1 MKSYKKG
8 LLALLTLFLSVSIST
23 VGFSSFVINNQLN
36 TTNAIQINKTNDDEK
51 VKISFKYQVC
61 TGHKETEG
69 NEEETG
75 YRDVNIGKGNSIDN
89 KRKYNEFFNK
99 VNDWCET
106 GFSSDSVEENSTPY
120 KRKGKGDYRGYNV
133 YIKVSKKIEP
143 YKKGLGVITYY
154 RGEYTI
160 TVKKVTNVQLIYD
173 FPSKST
179 SITIDKGSSIPTSFI
194 KNSFYKDSNSKDY
207 EFVGFKEVRSD
218 GKPSD
223 SFISLDKTFK
233 ENTTLYA
240 IFNKKPL
247 DGDTNYNK
255 NNLSDTI
262 NNTSS
267 GTVDFNAGVAVGKLN
282 LSNDFTWLDSEKKV
296 FLGGP
301 TTNTTTIKEGVKAR
315 FIFND
320 GSESKKN
327 EFKSEYVHVE
337 PDEENRQYTVVLQ
350 NDLII
355 NGQLQVEGNY
365 GVNTSGATQGV
376 ITKEYICLDLNGHN
390 ITINNGGKLFSNGLI
405 IDSVGTGQI
414 NVEGGGYLRTLAVIH
429 DYRGGTMTQS
439 YVNKDVFPFQVYQLP
454 YLRCKARVKYN
465 QTNGWGSLNG
475 YVNAQAFTDV
485 GTGDLTIKGQ
495 QEFELNFI
503 GSSNSNYFIKL
514 DNPSTDNEDSYV
526 DVIGYKENSID
537 KTSANNK
544 PFSISQRIKIIINK
558 CSVSIGEFKFDIKA
572 LGIPVNVDTSKYSLP
587 ISSFFDLEVKKSF
600 LTLDKRIKFLPGS
613 SLIVDKNSTTLLS
626 YDKKAKRAGQIS
638 VLDKSY
644 YYYDKNYKYVTTDL
658 IKLADMSGKDKNGN
672 ATEANISGDGYGQQ
686 VFKAQS
692 FQKYKS
698 NPNVQIKGTLLFK
711 TGNDSGMDYQLSG
724 TINLNKIGYT
734 SDGTLSSSTI
744 VNSDNPFSE
753 LNKQSVKVITYG
765 YDYMIGNCSKNSHV
779 KGFSRPLVS
788 NEKAYYN
795 DETNSYVGTYEDDG
809 IFRTNNKTYYFN
821 NDGKYSINDTTLPTL
836 KECDYDSNSKIITD
850 NNQQY
855 IYIASMYCKLT
866 STDNKTGTIDHTRL
880 SENATVD
887 SKVKYDKILGKWV
900 KG

>member
-23 VGFSSFVINNQLN
+23 VGFSSFVINNKLN
-36 TTNAIQINKTNDDEK
+36 TTSTIQINKTNKDEK
-51 VKISFKYQVC
+51 VKINFKYQVC
-61 TGHKETEG
+61 TGYKEEIEVKQKTEIKD
-69 NEEETG
+69 ETN
-75 YRDVNIGKGNSIDN
+75 YNDFFTYVNSICNNDLS
-89 KRKYNEFFNK
+89 KTVKEKTYHFKGKNEFSGWEINIYVTK
-99 VNDWCET
+99 E
-106 GFSSDSVEENSTPY
+106 
-120 KRKGKGDYRGYNV
+120 
-133 YIKVSKKIEP
+133 IKSYWLFGTK
-143 YKKGLGVITYY
+143 YS
-154 RGEYTI
+154 GEYNITKSKITI
-160 TVKKVTNVQLIYD
+160 NKTLVTPD
-173 FPSKST
+173 PST

-194 KNSFYKDSNSKDY
+194 KNSFYKDKNSKDY

-223 SFISLDKTFK
+223 SFTSLDKTFT

-240 IFNKKPL
+240 VFNSKTL
-247 DGDTNYNK
+247 NGDTKY
-255 NNLSDTI
+255 NLSDTI

-267 GTVDFNAGVAVGKLN
+267 GTVDFNAGVAAGNLN
-282 LSNDFTWLDSEKKV
+282 LSNDYTWLDSEKKV
-296 FLGGP
+296 FLGGA
-301 TTNTTTIKEGVKAR
+301 NTMTTIKKGVNAR
-315 FIFND
+315 FLFND

-355 NGQLQVEGNY
+355 NGQMQVEGNY

-376 ITKEYICLDLNGHN
+376 ITKEYMCLDLNGHN
-390 ITINNGGKLFSNGLI
+390 ITINNGGKLISNGLI

-414 NVEGGGYLRTLAVIH
+414 IVEGGGYLRTLAVIH

-475 YVNAQAFTDV
+475 YVNAQALNDV
-485 GTGDLTIKGQ
+485 VVAGQTIIKGQ

-503 GSSNSNYFIKL
+503 GSSNNFIKL
-514 DNPSTDNEDSYV
+514 DKPSTYNEDSYV

-537 KTSANNK
+537 EASANNK
-544 PFSISQRIKIIINK
+544 PYSISQRIKIIINN
-558 CSVSIGEFKFDIKA
+558 CVVSIGEFKFNIKV
-572 LGIPVNVDTSKYSLP
+572 GPISVSVDTSKYSLP
-587 ISSFFDLEVKKSF
+587 ISSFFDLEVKNSF

-626 YDKKAKRAGQIS
+626 YNKKAKRAGQIS

-644 YYYDKNYKYVTTDL
+644 CYYDKNYKYVTTDL
-658 IKLADMSGKDKNGN
+658 IKLADMSGKDQNGN
-672 ATEANISGDGYGQQ
+672 ATEANISGDDYGQR

-734 SDGTLSSSTI
+734 SDGTLSSSTSSTI
-744 VNSDNPFSE
+744 VNSNNPFSE

-765 YDYMIGNCSKNSHV
+765 YDYMIGNCSNNSHV

-788 NEKAYYN
+788 NETAYYN
-795 DETNSYVGTYEDDG
+795 DGINSYVGTYENDG
-809 IFRTNNKTYYFN
+809 IFRANSKTYYFN

-836 KECDYDSNSKIITD
+836 NECDYDSNSKIITD
-850 NNQQY
+850 NNQKY

-866 STDNKTGTIDHTRL
+866 STDNKTGTVDHTRL
-880 SENATVD
+880 SGNATID
-887 SKVKYDKILGKWV
+887 SKVKYDNTLGKWV
-900 KG
+900 RG

>member
-36 TTNAIQINKTNDDEK
+36 TTSTIQINKTNTDNK
-51 VKISFKYQVC
+51 VTISFKYQVC
-61 TGHKETEG
+61 TGYKETEG
-69 NEEETG
+69 NEEGTG
-75 YRDVNIGKGNSIDN
+75 HDNVNIGNTFNTDKT
-89 KRKYNEFFNK
+89 KYDEFFKLVNK
-99 VNDWCET
+99 WCET
-106 GFSSDSVEENSTPY
+106 EFSGDIEANTY
-120 KRKGKGDYRGYNV
+120 KSKGKGDYSGYNV
-133 YIKVSKKIEP
+133 YIKVSRKIEAH
-143 YKKGLGVITYY
+143 KGVFDTYY

-160 TVKKVTNVQLIYD
+160 TVKKVNVQLAYD

-194 KNSFYKDSNSKDY
+194 KNSFYKDPNSKDY
-207 EFVGFKEVRSD
+207 EFVGFKEVGSD

-223 SFISLDKTFK
+223 SFISLDKTFITD
-233 ENTTLYA
+233 TTLYA
-240 IFNKKPL
+240 IFNSKTL
-247 DGDTNYNK
+247 DGDTKY
-255 NNLSDTI
+255 NLSDTI

-267 GTVDFNAGVAVGKLN
+267 GTVDFNAGVAVGNLN

-296 FLGGP
+296 FLGGA
-301 TTNTTTIKEGVKAR
+301 NTKTTIKKGVNAR

-327 EFKSEYVHVE
+327 EFGSGSVFVE
-337 PDEENRQYTVVLQ
+337 PVEENRQYTVVLQ

-355 NGQLQVEGNY
+355 NGQMQVEGNY
-365 GVNTSGATQGV
+365 GVNTSGDTQGV
-376 ITKEYICLDLNGHN
+376 ITKEYMCLDLNGHN
-390 ITINNGGKLFSNGLI
+390 ITINNGGKLISNGLI

-454 YLRCKARVKYN
+454 YLRCKARIKYD

-475 YVNAQAFTDV
+475 YVNAQAFTDFL
-485 GTGDLTIKGQ
+485 GFKGQ

-503 GSSNSNYFIKL
+503 GSYDSNYFIKL
-514 DNPSTDNEDSYV
+514 NKPSTYNKDSYV

-537 KTSANNK
+537 ETSANNK
-544 PFSISQRIKIIINK
+544 LYSISQRIKIIINN
-558 CSVSIGEFKFDIKA
+558 CVVSIGEFKFNIKVGA
-572 LGIPVNVDTSKYSLP
+572 ISVSVDTSKYSLP
-587 ISSFFDLEVKKSF
+587 ISSFFDLEVKNSF

-626 YDKKAKRAGQIS
+626 YDKSAKSAGQIS

-672 ATEANISGDGYGQQ
+672 ATEANISGDGYGQR

-698 NPNVQIKGTLLFK
+698 NPNVQIRGTLLFK

-724 TINLNKIGYT
+724 TINLSKIGYT

-765 YDYMIGNCSKNSHV
+765 YDYMIGNCSNNSHV

-788 NEKAYYN
+788 NETAYYN
-795 DETNSYVGTYEDDG
+795 DGTNSYVGTYEDDG
-809 IFRTNNKTYYFN
+809 IFRANSKTYYFN
-821 NDGKYSINDTTLPTL
+821 NDGKYSTNDTTLPTL
-836 KECDYDSNSKIITD
+836 KECNYDSNSKIITD
-850 NNQQY
+850 NNQKY

-866 STDNKTGTIDHTRL
+866 STDNKTGAVDHTRL
-880 SENATVD
+880 SGNATVE
-887 SKVKYDKILGKWV
+887 SKVKYDNNLGKWV

>member
-36 TTNAIQINKTNDDEK
+36 TTSTIQINKTNKDEK
-51 VKISFKYQVC
+51 VTISFKYQVC
-61 TGHKETEG
+61 TGYKETEG
-69 NEEETG
+69 NEEGTG
-75 YRDVNIGKGNSIDN
+75 HDNVNIGNTFNTDKT
-89 KRKYNEFFNK
+89 KYDEFFKLVNK
-99 VNDWCET
+99 WCET
-106 GFSSDSVEENSTPY
+106 EFSGDIEANTY
-120 KRKGKGDYRGYNV
+120 KSKGKGDYSGYNV
-133 YIKVSKKIEP
+133 YIKVSRKIEA
-143 YKKGLGVITYY
+143 YKGLIKTYY

-160 TVKKVTNVQLIYD
+160 TVKKVNVQLAYD
-173 FPSKST
+173 FPSTST

-223 SFISLDKTFK
+223 SFISLDKTFITD
-233 ENTTLYA
+233 TTLYA
-240 IFNKKPL
+240 IFNSKTL
-247 DGDTNYNK
+247 DGDTKY
-255 NNLSDTI
+255 NLSDTI

-267 GTVDFNAGVAVGKLN
+267 GTVDFNAGVAVGNLN

-296 FLGGP
+296 FLGGA
-301 TTNTTTIKEGVKAR
+301 NTKTTINKGVNAR
-315 FIFND
+315 FLFND

-327 EFKSEYVHVE
+327 EFGSDSVYVE
-337 PDEENRQYTVVLQ
+337 PVEKNRQYTVVLQ

-355 NGQLQVEGNY
+355 NGQMQVEGNY

-376 ITKEYICLDLNGHN
+376 ITKEYMCLDLNGHN
-390 ITINNGGKLFSNGLI
+390 ITINNGGKLISNGLI

-454 YLRCKARVKYN
+454 YLRCKTRVKYD

-475 YVNAQAFTDV
+475 YVNAQAFRDV
-485 GTGDLTIKGQ
+485 GTVKGQ

-514 DNPSTDNEDSYV
+514 DKPNTNSEDSYV
-526 DVIGYKENSID
+526 DFIGYKENSID
-537 KTSANNK
+537 KTSADK
-544 PFSISQRIKIIINK
+544 FSISQRIKIIINN
-558 CSVSIGEFKFDIKA
+558 CNVSIGEFKFDIKVS
-572 LGIPVNVDTSKYSLP
+572 IISVSVDTSKYSFP
-587 ISSFFDLEVKKSF
+587 ISPFFDLEVKNSF

-626 YDKKAKRAGQIS
+626 YDKSAKRAGQIS

-724 TINLNKIGYT
+724 TINLSKIGYT

-765 YDYMIGNCSKNSHV
+765 YDYMIGNCSNNSHV

-795 DETNSYVGTYEDDG
+795 DGANSYVGTYEDDG
-809 IFRTNNKTYYFN
+809 IFRAMVKH
-821 NDGKYSINDTTLPTL
+821 
-836 KECDYDSNSKIITD
+836 IILITMV
-850 NNQQY
+850 N
-855 IYIASMYCKLT
+855 I
-866 STDNKTGTIDHTRL
+866 R
-880 SENATVD
+880 
-887 SKVKYDKILGKWV
+887 
-900 KG
+900 

>member
-36 TTNAIQINKTNDDEK
+36 TTSTIQINKTNKDEK

-61 TGHKETEG
+61 TGYKEGIDKEEVVVKQKTKIE
-69 NEEETG
+69 NETN
-75 YRDVNIGKGNSIDN
+75 YNDFFTYVNSICINDFS
-89 KRKYNEFFNK
+89 KTVEERTYHFKGINEFSGWEINIY
-99 VNDWCET
+99 VT
-106 GFSSDSVEENSTPY
+106 
-120 KRKGKGDYRGYNV
+120 
-133 YIKVSKKIEP
+133 KKI
-143 YKKGLGVITYY
+143 YSHWLFGTKYS
-154 RGEYTI
+154 GEYNITKSKITI
-160 TVKKVTNVQLIYD
+160 NKTFVTPD
-173 FPSKST
+173 TST

-194 KNSFYKDSNSKDY
+194 KNSFYKDSNSKNY
-207 EFVGFKEVRSD
+207 EFVGFKEVGSD

-223 SFISLDKTFK
+223 SFISLDKTFITD
-233 ENTTLYA
+233 TTLYA
-240 IFNKKPL
+240 IFNSKTL
-247 DGDTNYNK
+247 DGDTKY
-255 NNLSDTI
+255 NLSDTI

-267 GTVDFNAGVAVGKLN
+267 GTVDFNAGVAVGNLN

-296 FLGGP
+296 FLGGA
-301 TTNTTTIKEGVKAR
+301 NTKTTIKKGVNAR

-327 EFKSEYVHVE
+327 EFGSGSVFVE
-337 PDEENRQYTVVLQ
+337 PVEENRQYTVVLQ

-355 NGQLQVEGNY
+355 NGQMQVEGNY

-376 ITKEYICLDLNGHN
+376 ITKEYMCLDLNGHN
-390 ITINNGGKLFSNGLI
+390 ITINNGGKLISNGLI
-405 IDSVGTGQI
+405 IDSIGTGQI

-429 DYRGGTMTQS
+429 DYRGGNMTQS
-439 YVNKDVFPFQVYQLP
+439 YVNNDVFPFQVYQLP
-454 YLRCKARVKYN
+454 YLRCKARIKYD

-475 YVNAQAFTDV
+475 YVNAQAFTDK
-485 GTGDLTIKGQ
+485 GPIKGQ

-514 DNPSTDNEDSYV
+514 DKPSTYNEDSYV
-526 DVIGYKENSID
+526 DVIGYKENTID
-537 KTSANNK
+537 ETSANK
-544 PFSISQRIKIIINK
+544 RYSISQRIKIIINN
-558 CSVSIGEFKFDIKA
+558 CNVSIGEFKFDIKVS
-572 LGIPVNVDTSKYSLP
+572 IISVSVDTSKYSFP
-587 ISSFFDLEVKKSF
+587 ISPFFDLEVKNSF

-613 SLIVDKNSTTLLS
+613 SLIADKNSTTLLS
-626 YDKKAKRAGQIS
+626 YDKSAKRAGQIS

-672 ATEANISGDGYGQQ
+672 AKEANISGDGYGQQ

-724 TINLNKIGYT
+724 TINLSKIGYT

-765 YDYMIGNCSKNSHV
+765 YDYMIGNCSNNSHV

-788 NEKAYYN
+788 NETAYYN
-795 DETNSYVGTYEDDG
+795 DEANSYVGTYEDDG
-809 IFRTNNKTYYFN
+809 IFRANSKTYYFN
-821 NDGKYSINDTTLPTL
+821 NDGKYTINDTTLPTL
-836 KECDYDSNSKIITD
+836 KECD
-850 NNQQY
+850 
-855 IYIASMYCKLT
+855 
-866 STDNKTGTIDHTRL
+866 
-880 SENATVD
+880 
-887 SKVKYDKILGKWV
+887 
-900 KG
+900 

>member
-36 TTNAIQINKTNDDEK
+36 TTSTIQINKTNKDEK

-61 TGHKETEG
+61 TGYKEGIDKEEVVVKQKTKIE
-69 NEEETG
+69 NETN
-75 YRDVNIGKGNSIDN
+75 YNDFFTYVNSICINDFS
-89 KRKYNEFFNK
+89 KTKTVKEGTYHFKGINEFSGWEINIY
-99 VNDWCET
+99 VT
-106 GFSSDSVEENSTPY
+106 
-120 KRKGKGDYRGYNV
+120 
-133 YIKVSKKIEP
+133 KKI
-143 YKKGLGVITYY
+143 YSYWLFGTIYS
-154 RGEYTI
+154 GEYNITKSKITI
-160 TVKKVTNVQLIYD
+160 NKTFVTPD
-173 FPSKST
+173 TSA

-207 EFVGFKEVRSD
+207 EFVGFKEVGSD

-223 SFISLDKTFK
+223 SFISLDKTFITD
-233 ENTTLYA
+233 TTLYA
-240 IFNKKPL
+240 IFNSKTL
-247 DGDTNYNK
+247 DGDTKY
-255 NNLSDTI
+255 NLSDTI

-296 FLGGP
+296 FLGGA
-301 TTNTTTIKEGVKAR
+301 NTKTTIKKGVNAR

-327 EFKSEYVHVE
+327 EFGSGSVFVE
-337 PDEENRQYTVVLQ
+337 PVEENRQYTVVLQ

-355 NGQLQVEGNY
+355 NGQMQVEGNY

-376 ITKEYICLDLNGHN
+376 ITKEYMCLDLNGHN
-390 ITINNGGKLFSNGLI
+390 ITINNGGKLISNGLI
-405 IDSVGTGQI
+405 INSVGTGQI

-454 YLRCKARVKYN
+454 YLRCKARIKYD

-475 YVNAQAFTDV
+475 YVNAQAFTDK
-485 GTGDLTIKGQ
+485 GPIKGQ

-503 GSSNSNYFIKL
+503 GSGSSNSNYFIKL
-514 DNPSTDNEDSYV
+514 DKPNTNSEDSYV
-526 DVIGYKENSID
+526 DFIGYKENSID
-537 KTSANNK
+537 KTSADK
-544 PFSISQRIKIIINK
+544 FYSISQRIKIIINN
-558 CSVSIGEFKFDIKA
+558 CNVSIGEFKFDIKVS
-572 LGIPVNVDTSKYSLP
+572 IISVSVDTSKYSFP
-587 ISSFFDLEVKKSF
+587 ISPFFDLEVKNSF

-626 YDKKAKRAGQIS
+626 YDKSAKRAGQIS

-672 ATEANISGDGYGQQ
+672 ATEANISGDDYGQR

-711 TGNDSGMDYQLSG
+711 TGNNSGMDYQLSG
-724 TINLNKIGYT
+724 AINLSKIGYT

-765 YDYMIGNCSKNSHV
+765 YDYMIGNCSNNSHV

-788 NEKAYYN
+788 NETAYYN
-795 DETNSYVGTYEDDG
+795 DGVNSYVGTYEDDG
-809 IFRTNNKTYYFN
+809 IFRANSKTYYFN
-821 NDGKYSINDTTLPTL
+821 NDGKYKINDTTLPTL
-836 KECDYDSNSKIITD
+836 KECNYDSNSKIITD
-850 NNQQY
+850 NSQQY

-866 STDNKTGTIDHTRL
+866 STDNKTGTVDNTKL

-887 SKVKYDKILGKWV
+887 CKVKYDNTLGKWV

>member
-36 TTNAIQINKTNDDEK
+36 TTSTIQINKTNKDEK

-61 TGHKETEG
+61 TGYKETEG

-75 YRDVNIGKGNSIDN
+75 YRDVNIGNTYNIN
-89 KRKYNEFFNK
+89 KTKYDEFFKLVNK
-99 VNDWCET
+99 WCET
-106 GFSSDSVEENSTPY
+106 EFSGDIEANTY
-120 KRKGKGDYRGYNV
+120 KSKGKGDYSGYNV
-133 YIKVSKKIEP
+133 YIKVSRKIEAH
-143 YKKGLGVITYY
+143 KGVFNTYY

-160 TVKKVTNVQLIYD
+160 TVKKVNVQLAYD
-173 FPSKST
+173 FPSAST
-179 SITIDKGSSIPTSFI
+179 SITIDKGSFIPTSFI
-194 KNSFYKDSNSKDY
+194 KNSFYKDSNSKNY
-207 EFVGFKEVRSD
+207 EFVGFKEVGSD

-223 SFISLDKTFK
+223 FFISLDKTFK
-233 ENTTLYA
+233 TDTTLYA
-240 IFNKKPL
+240 IFNSKTL
-247 DGDTNYNK
+247 DGDTKY
-255 NNLSDTI
+255 NLSDTI

-296 FLGGP
+296 FLGGA
-301 TTNTTTIKEGVKAR
+301 NTKTTIKKGVNAR

-327 EFKSEYVHVE
+327 EFGSDKVFVE
-337 PDEENRQYTVVLQ
+337 PVDENRQYTIVLQ

-355 NGQLQVEGNY
+355 NGQMQVEGNY

-376 ITKEYICLDLNGHN
+376 ITKEYMCLDLNGHN
-390 ITINNGGKLFSNGLI
+390 ITINNGGKLISNGLI

-454 YLRCKARVKYN
+454 YLRCKARIKYD

-475 YVNAQAFTDV
+475 YVNAQAFTDK
-485 GTGDLTIKGQ
+485 GPIKGQ

-503 GSSNSNYFIKL
+503 GSYNSNYFIKL
-514 DNPSTDNEDSYV
+514 YKPNTNSEDSYV
-526 DVIGYKENSID
+526 DFIGYKENSID
-537 KTSANNK
+537 KTSADK
-544 PFSISQRIKIIINK
+544 FYSISQRIKIIINN
-558 CSVSIGEFKFDIKA
+558 CNVSIGEFKFDIK
-572 LGIPVNVDTSKYSLP
+572 VNIISVSVDTSKYSFP
-587 ISSFFDLEVKKSF
+587 ISPFFDLEVKNSF
-600 LTLDKRIKFLPGS
+600 LTLDRRIKFLPGS

-626 YDKKAKRAGQIS
+626 YDKSAKIAGQIS

-672 ATEANISGDGYGQQ
+672 ATEANISGDGYGQR

-711 TGNDSGMDYQLSG
+711 TGNNSGMDYQLSG
-724 TINLNKIGYT
+724 TINLSKIGYT

-765 YDYMIGNCSKNSHV
+765 YDYMIGHCSNNSHV

-788 NEKAYYN
+788 NETAYYN
-795 DETNSYVGTYEDDG
+795 NGTNSYVGTYEDDG
-809 IFRTNNKTYYFN
+809 IFRANSKTYYFN
-821 NDGKYSINDTTLPTL
+821 NDGKYKINDTTLPTL
-836 KECDYDSNSKIITD
+836 KECNYDSNSKIITD
-850 NNQQY
+850 NSQQY

-887 SKVKYDKILGKWV
+887 SKVKYDNTLGKWV

>member
-23 VGFSSFVINNQLN
+23 LGFSSFVINNQLN
-36 TTNAIQINKTNDDEK
+36 TTSTIQINKTNKDEK
-51 VKISFKYQVC
+51 VTISFKYQVC
-61 TGHKETEG
+61 TGYKETEG
-69 NEEETG
+69 NEEGTG
-75 YRDVNIGKGNSIDN
+75 YDNVNIGNTFNTN
-89 KRKYNEFFNK
+89 KTKYDEFFK
-99 VNDWCET
+99 LVNDWCET
-106 GFSSDSVEENSTPY
+106 EFSGDIEAKTY
-120 KRKGKGDYRGYNV
+120 KSKGKGQYSGYNV
-133 YIKVSKKIEP
+133 YIKVSRKIEAH
-143 YKKGLGVITYY
+143 KGVFDTYY

-160 TVKKVTNVQLIYD
+160 TVKKVNVQLAYD
-173 FPSKST
+173 FPSTST

-194 KNSFYKDSNSKDY
+194 KNSFYKDSNSKNY
-207 EFVGFKEVRSD
+207 EFVGFKEVGSD
-218 GKPSD
+218 GNPSD
-223 SFISLDKTFK
+223 SFISLDKTFTTD
-233 ENTTLYA
+233 TTLYA
-240 IFNKKPL
+240 IFNSKTL
-247 DGDTNYNK
+247 NGDTKY
-255 NNLSDTI
+255 NLSDTI

-267 GTVDFNAGVAVGKLN
+267 GTIDFNAGVAVGKLN
-282 LSNDFTWLDSEKKV
+282 LSNDYTWLDSEKKV
-296 FLGGP
+296 FLGGAN
-301 TTNTTTIKEGVKAR
+301 TKTTTINKGVKAR
-315 FIFND
+315 FLFND

-327 EFKSEYVHVE
+327 KFKSEYVHVE
-337 PDEENRQYTVVLQ
+337 PVEENRQYTVVLQ

-355 NGQLQVEGNY
+355 DGQMQVEGNY

-376 ITKEYICLDLNGHN
+376 IAKEYMCLDLNGHN
-390 ITINNGGKLFSNGLI
+390 ITINNGGKLISNGLI

-439 YVNKDVFPFQVYQLP
+439 YVNNDVFPFQVYQLP
-454 YLRCKARVKYN
+454 YLRCKARVKYD

-475 YVNAQAFTDV
+475 YVNAQAFNDK
-485 GTGDLTIKGQ
+485 GLIKGQ

-514 DNPSTDNEDSYV
+514 DKPNTYNEDSYV

-537 KTSANNK
+537 ETSDNK
-544 PFSISQRIKIIINK
+544 LYSISQRIKIIINN
-558 CSVSIGEFKFDIKA
+558 CSVSIGEFKFDIKVSIA
-572 LGIPVNVDTSKYSLP
+572 SVSVDTSKYSLP
-587 ISSFFDLEVKKSF
+587 ISSFFDLEVKNSF

-613 SLIVDKNSTTLLS
+613 SLIVDKYSTTLLS

-672 ATEANISGDGYGQQ
+672 ATEANISGDGYGQL

-711 TGNDSGMDYQLSG
+711 TGNNSGMDYQLSG
-724 TINLNKIGYT
+724 TINLSKIGYT

-765 YDYMIGNCSKNSHV
+765 YDYMIGNCSNNSHV

-788 NEKAYYN
+788 NETAYYN
-795 DETNSYVGTYEDDG
+795 DGANSYVGAYEDDG
-809 IFRTNNKTYYFN
+809 IFRANSKTYYFN
-821 NDGKYSINDTTLPTL
+821 NDGKYKINDTTLPTL
-836 KECDYDSNSKIITD
+836 KECNYDSNSKIITD
-850 NNQQY
+850 NSQQY

-866 STDNKTGTIDHTRL
+866 STDNKTGTVDHTKL
-880 SENATVD
+880 SENAIVD
-887 SKVKYDKILGKWV
+887 SKVKYDNTLGKWV

>member
-23 VGFSSFVINNQLN
+23 EGFSSFVINNQLN
-36 TTNAIQINKTNDDEK
+36 TTNTIQINKTNKDEK

-61 TGHKETEG
+61 TGYKEE
-69 NEEETG
+69 
-75 YRDVNIGKGNSIDN
+75 IGKEEVVVKQKTKIKNETNYNDFFTYVNSICI
-89 KRKYNEFFNK
+89 
-99 VNDWCET
+99 ND
-106 GFSSDSVEENSTPY
+106 FS
-120 KRKGKGDYRGYNV
+120 K
-133 YIKVSKKIEP
+133 
-143 YKKGLGVITYY
+143 
-154 RGEYTI
+154 
-160 TVKKVTNVQLIYD
+160 TVKKGTYHFKGIKEFSGWEINIYVTKEINSYWPFGTRYSGEYNITK
-173 FPSKST
+173 SKITINKAFVTPDTST

-218 GKPSD
+218 GNPSD
-223 SFISLDKTFK
+223 SFISLNKTFITD
-233 ENTTLYA
+233 TTLYA
-240 IFNKKPL
+240 VFNKKTL
-247 DGDTNYNK
+247 DGDTKY
-255 NNLSDTI
+255 NLSDTI

-296 FLGGP
+296 FLGGA
-301 TTNTTTIKEGVKAR
+301 NTKTTIKEGVKAR

-320 GSESKKN
+320 GSDSKKN
-327 EFKSEYVHVE
+327 EFNSDSVHVE
-337 PDEENRQYTVVLQ
+337 PVEKNRQYTVVLQ

-365 GVNTSGATQGV
+365 GVNTSGITQGV
-376 ITKEYICLDLNGHN
+376 ITKEYMCLDLNGHN
-390 ITINNGGKLFSNGLI
+390 ITINNGGKLISDGLI

-439 YVNKDVFPFQVYQLP
+439 YVSKDVFPFQVYQLP
-454 YLRCKARVKYN
+454 YLRCKARVKYD

-475 YVNAQAFTDV
+475 YVNAQALNDV
-485 GTGDLTIKGQ
+485 VVAGQTIIKGQ

-503 GSSNSNYFIKL
+503 GSSDSNYFIKL
-514 DNPSTDNEDSYV
+514 DKPSTYNGDSYV

-537 KTSANNK
+537 ETSANNK

-558 CSVSIGEFKFDIKA
+558 CSVSIGEFKFDIKVS
-572 LGIPVNVDTSKYSLP
+572 GISISVDTSKYSLP
-587 ISSFFDLEVKKSF
+587 ISSFFDLEVKNSF

-613 SLIVDKNSTTLLS
+613 SLIVDKYSTTLLS
-626 YDKKAKRAGQIS
+626 YDKEAKRAGQIS

-644 YYYDKNYKYVTTDL
+644 YYYDKNYKCVTTDL
-658 IKLADMSGKDKNGN
+658 IKLADMSGKDQNGN
-672 ATEANISGDGYGQQ
+672 ATEANISGDVYGQR
-686 VFKAQS
+686 VFKDQS

-724 TINLNKIGYT
+724 TINLSKIGYT
-734 SDGTLSSSTI
+734 TDGTLSSSTI

-788 NEKAYYN
+788 NETAYYN
-795 DETNSYVGTYEDDG
+795 DGTNSYVGTYEDDG
-809 IFRTNNKTYYFN
+809 IFRANSKTYYFN
-821 NDGKYSINDTTLPTL
+821 NDGKYSTNDTTLPAL

-850 NNQQY
+850 NNQKY

-866 STDNKTGTIDHTRL
+866 STDNKTGAVDHTRL
-880 SENATVD
+880 SGNATVE
-887 SKVKYDKILGKWV
+887 SKVKYDNNLGKWV

>member
-1 MKSYKKG
+1 MKSYKKS

-23 VGFSSFVINNQLN
+23 VGFSSFVINNKLN
-36 TTNAIQINKTNDDEK
+36 TTSTIQINKTNKDEK

-61 TGHKETEG
+61 TGYKEEISDK
-69 NEEETG
+69 EEVVKQKTG
-75 YRDVNIGKGNSIDN
+75 IDDITKYNDFFAYVNSICINDFS
-89 KRKYNEFFNK
+89 KTVEKGTYHFKGINEFSGWKIN
-99 VNDWCET
+99 
-106 GFSSDSVEENSTPY
+106 
-120 KRKGKGDYRGYNV
+120 
-133 YIKVSKKIEP
+133 IKVTEKINS
-143 YKKGLGVITYY
+143 Y
-154 RGEYTI
+154 RFFGTHYSGEYSITKSKITI
-160 TVKKVTNVQLIYD
+160 NKAFVTPD
-173 FPSKST
+173 TST

-207 EFVGFKEVRSD
+207 EFVGFKEVGSD
-218 GKPSD
+218 GNPSD
-223 SFISLDKTFK
+223 SFISLDKTFITD
-233 ENTTLYA
+233 TTLYA
-240 IFNKKPL
+240 IFNSKTL
-247 DGDTNYNK
+247 NGDTKY
-255 NNLSDTI
+255 NLSDTI

-296 FLGGP
+296 FLGGA
-301 TTNTTTIKEGVKAR
+301 NTKTTINKGVKAR
-315 FIFND
+315 FLFND

-327 EFKSEYVHVE
+327 EFGSDSVYVE
-337 PDEENRQYTVVLQ
+337 PVEKNRQYTVVLQ

-355 NGQLQVEGNY
+355 NGQMQVEGNY

-376 ITKEYICLDLNGHN
+376 IAKEYMCIDLNGHN
-390 ITINNGGKLFSNGLI
+390 ITINNGGKLISNGLI

-439 YVNKDVFPFQVYQLP
+439 YVNNDVFPFQVYQLP
-454 YLRCKARVKYN
+454 YLRCKARVKYD

-475 YVNAQAFTDV
+475 YVNAQAFRDV
-485 GTGDLTIKGQ
+485 VAGDLTILKGQ

-503 GSSNSNYFIKL
+503 GPSNSNYFIKL
-514 DNPSTDNEDSYV
+514 DKPSTYNEDSYV

-537 KTSANNK
+537 KTSANK
-544 PFSISQRIKIIINK
+544 LYSISQRIKIIINK
-558 CSVSIGEFKFDIKA
+558 CSVSIGEFKFNIKVS
-572 LGIPVNVDTSKYSLP
+572 GISISVDTSKYSLP
-587 ISSFFDLEVKKSF
+587 ISSFFDLEIKNSF

-613 SLIVDKNSTTLLS
+613 SLIVDNKSTTLLS

-644 YYYDKNYKYVTTDL
+644 YYYDKNYNYVTTDL
-658 IKLADMSGKDKNGN
+658 IKLADMSGKDNNGN
-672 ATEANISGDGYGQQ
+672 ATEANISGDGYGQR
-686 VFKAQS
+686 VFKDQS

-724 TINLNKIGYT
+724 AINLSKIGYT

-765 YDYMIGNCSKNSHV
+765 YDYMIGNCSNNSHV

-788 NEKAYYN
+788 NETAYYN
-795 DETNSYVGTYEDDG
+795 DGTNSYVGTYEDDG
-809 IFRTNNKTYYFN
+809 IFRANSKTYYFN
-821 NDGKYSINDTTLPTL
+821 NDGKYKTNDTTLPTL

-866 STDNKTGTIDHTRL
+866 STDNKTGTVDHTRL

-887 SKVKYDKILGKWV
+887 SKVKYDKTLGKWV

>member
-23 VGFSSFVINNQLN
+23 VGFSDFVINNQLN
-36 TTNAIQINKTNDDEK
+36 TTSTIQINKTNKDEK

-61 TGHKETEG
+61 TGYKETEG
-69 NEEETG
+69 NEEGTG
-75 YRDVNIGKGNSIDN
+75 HNNVNIGNTYNTN
-89 KRKYNEFFNK
+89 KTKYDEFFK
-99 VNDWCET
+99 LVNDWCET
-106 GFSSDSVEENSTPY
+106 EFSGDIEAKTY
-120 KRKGKGDYRGYNV
+120 KSKGKGQYSGYNV
-133 YIKVSKKIEP
+133 YIKVSRKIEAH
-143 YKKGLGVITYY
+143 KGFFDTYY

-160 TVKKVTNVQLIYD
+160 TVKKVNVQLAYD
-173 FPSKST
+173 FPSTST

-223 SFISLDKTFK
+223 SFISLDKTFITD
-233 ENTTLYA
+233 TTLYA
-240 IFNKKPL
+240 IFNKKTL
-247 DGDTNYNK
+247 DGDTKY
-255 NNLSDTI
+255 NLSDTI

-296 FLGGP
+296 FLGGAN
-301 TTNTTTIKEGVKAR
+301 TKTTTINKGVNVR
-315 FIFND
+315 FLFND

-327 EFKSEYVHVE
+327 KFKSEYVHVE

-355 NGQLQVEGNY
+355 NGQMEVEGNY
-365 GVNTSGATQGV
+365 GVNTSGNTQGV
-376 ITKEYICLDLNGHN
+376 IAKEYMCLDLNGHN
-390 ITINNGGKLFSNGLI
+390 ITINNGGKLISNGLI

-454 YLRCKARVKYN
+454 YLRCKARVKYD
-465 QTNGWGSLNG
+465 QANGWGSLNG
-475 YVNAQAFTDV
+475 YVNAQAFNDK
-485 GTGDLTIKGQ
+485 GPIKGQ

-503 GSSNSNYFIKL
+503 GPSDSNYFIKL
-514 DNPSTDNEDSYV
+514 DKPSTYKENSYV

-537 KTSANNK
+537 KTSANK
-544 PFSISQRIKIIINK
+544 LYSISQRIKIIINN
-558 CSVSIGEFKFDIKA
+558 CSVSIGEFKFDIKVSIA
-572 LGIPVNVDTSKYSLP
+572 SVSVDTSKYSLP
-587 ISSFFDLEVKKSF
+587 ISSFFDLEVKNSF

-626 YDKKAKRAGQIS
+626 YDKKAQRAGQIS

-658 IKLADMSGKDKNGN
+658 IKLADMSGKDNNGN

-686 VFKAQS
+686 VFKAQY

-724 TINLNKIGYT
+724 TINLSKIGYT

-788 NEKAYYN
+788 NETAYYN
-795 DETNSYVGTYEDDG
+795 DGTDSYVGTYEDDG
-809 IFRTNNKTYYFN
+809 IFRANSKTYYFN
-821 NDGKYSINDTTLPTL
+821 NDGKYKINDTTLPTL

-866 STDNKTGTIDHTRL
+866 STDNKTGTVDHTRL
-880 SENATVD
+880 SENATVE
-887 SKVKYDKILGKWV
+887 SKVKYDNTLGKWV
-900 KG
+900 RG

>member
-8 LLALLTLFLSVSIST
+8 ILALLTLFLSVSISA
-23 VGFSSFVINNQLN
+23 VGFSSFVINNKLN
-36 TTNAIQINKTNDDEK
+36 TTSTIQINKTNKDEK

-61 TGHKETEG
+61 TGYKETEG

-75 YRDVNIGKGNSIDN
+75 YRDVNIGNTFNTN
-89 KRKYNEFFNK
+89 KTKYDEFFK
-99 VNDWCET
+99 LVNDWCET
-106 GFSSDSVEENSTPY
+106 GFSGDIEANTY
-120 KRKGKGDYRGYNV
+120 KSKGKGDYSGYNV
-133 YIKVSKKIEP
+133 YIKVSRKIEAH
-143 YKKGLGVITYY
+143 KGVFDTYY

-160 TVKKVTNVQLIYD
+160 TVKKVNVQLAYD
-173 FPSKST
+173 FPSTST

-194 KNSFYKDSNSKDY
+194 KNSFYKDSNSKNY
-207 EFVGFKEVRSD
+207 EFVGFKEVGLD

-223 SFISLDKTFK
+223 SFISLDKTFITD
-233 ENTTLYA
+233 TTLYA
-240 IFNKKPL
+240 IFNSKTL
-247 DGDTNYNK
+247 NGDTKY
-255 NNLSDTI
+255 NLSDTI

-267 GTVDFNAGVAVGKLN
+267 GTIDFNAGVAVGKLN

-296 FLGGP
+296 FLGGA
-301 TTNTTTIKEGVKAR
+301 TINKGVKAR

-320 GSESKKN
+320 GSDSKKN
-327 EFKSEYVHVE
+327 EFNSDSVYVE
-337 PDEENRQYTVVLQ
+337 PVEKNRQYTVVLQ

-355 NGQLQVEGNY
+355 NGQMQVEGNY

-376 ITKEYICLDLNGHN
+376 ITKEYMCLDLNGHN
-390 ITINNGGKLFSNGLI
+390 ITINNGGKLISDGLI

-414 NVEGGGYLRTLAVIH
+414 NIEGGGYLRTLAVIH

-439 YVNKDVFPFQVYQLP
+439 YVNNNVFPFQVYQLP

-475 YVNAQAFTDV
+475 YVNAQAFRDV
-485 GTGDLTIKGQ
+485 GTIKGQ

-514 DNPSTDNEDSYV
+514 DKPSTDNEDSYV

-537 KTSANNK
+537 ETSANK
-544 PFSISQRIKIIINK
+544 LYSISQRIKIIINN
-558 CSVSIGEFKFDIKA
+558 CSVSIGEFKFDIKV
-572 LGIPVNVDTSKYSLP
+572 LGISVSVDTSKYSLP
-587 ISSFFDLEVKKSF
+587 ISSFFDLEVKNSF

-613 SLIVDKNSTTLLS
+613 SLIVDNKSTTLLS
-626 YDKKAKRAGQIS
+626 YDKKAQRAGQIS

-658 IKLADMSGKDKNGN
+658 IKLADMSGGKDKNGN
-672 ATEANISGDGYGQQ
+672 ATEANISGDNYGQQ

-711 TGNDSGMDYQLSG
+711 TGNNSGMDYQLSG
-724 TINLNKIGYT
+724 TINLSKIGYT
-734 SDGTLSSSTI
+734 PDGTLSSSTI
-744 VNSDNPFSE
+744 VNSDNPFNE

-765 YDYMIGNCSKNSHV
+765 YDYMIGNCSNNSHV

-788 NEKAYYN
+788 NETAYYN
-795 DETNSYVGTYEDDG
+795 DGTNSYVGTYEEDG
-809 IFRTNNKTYYFN
+809 IFRANSKTYYFN
-821 NDGKYSINDTTLPTL
+821 NDGKYSTNDTTLPTL
-836 KECDYDSNSKIITD
+836 KECNYDSNSKIITD
-850 NNQQY
+850 NNQKY

-866 STDNKTGTIDHTRL
+866 STDNKTGAVDHTRL
-880 SENATVD
+880 SGNATVD
-887 SKVKYDKILGKWV
+887 SKVKYDNNLGKWV
-900 KG
+900 RS

>member
-23 VGFSSFVINNQLN
+23 VGFSSFVINNKLN
-36 TTNAIQINKTNDDEK
+36 TTSTIQINKTNKDEK

-61 TGHKETEG
+61 TGNKEEIG
-69 NEEETG
+69 KEEEVVKQKTKIENETN
-75 YRDVNIGKGNSIDN
+75 YNDFFTYVNSICI
-89 KRKYNEFFNK
+89 
-99 VNDWCET
+99 ND
-106 GFSSDSVEENSTPY
+106 FS
-120 KRKGKGDYRGYNV
+120 K
-133 YIKVSKKIEP
+133 
-143 YKKGLGVITYY
+143 
-154 RGEYTI
+154 
-160 TVKKVTNVQLIYD
+160 TVKKGTYHFKGKNEFSGWEINIYVTEEIKSYWFFGTKYSGEYNITK
-173 FPSKST
+173 SKITINKTFVTPDTST

-194 KNSFYKDSNSKDY
+194 KNNFYKNSNSKNY

-223 SFISLDKTFK
+223 SFISLNKTFTTD
-233 ENTTLYA
+233 TTLYA
-240 IFNKKPL
+240 IFNSKTL
-247 DGDTNYNK
+247 NGDTKY
-255 NNLSDTI
+255 NLSDTI

-267 GTVDFNAGVAVGKLN
+267 GTVDFNAGVAVEKLN

-296 FLGGP
+296 FLGGA
-301 TTNTTTIKEGVKAR
+301 TTKTTVNKGVKAR
-315 FIFND
+315 FLFND

-327 EFKSEYVHVE
+327 EFNSESVYVE
-337 PDEENRQYTVVLQ
+337 PVEKNRQYTVVLQ

-355 NGQLQVEGNY
+355 NGQMQVEGNY
-365 GVNTSGATQGV
+365 GVNTSGITQGV
-376 ITKEYICLDLNGHN
+376 IAKEYICLDLNGHN
-390 ITINNGGKLFSNGLI
+390 ITINNGGKLISNGLI

-439 YVNKDVFPFQVYQLP
+439 YVNNDVFPFQVYQLP
-454 YLRCKARVKYN
+454 YLRCKARVKYD

-475 YVNAQAFTDV
+475 YVNAQALRDI
-485 GTGDLTIKGQ
+485 GLIKGQ

-503 GSSNSNYFIKL
+503 GPSNSNYFIKL
-514 DNPSTDNEDSYV
+514 DKPSTYNEDSYV

-537 KTSANNK
+537 ETSANK
-544 PFSISQRIKIIINK
+544 LYSISQRIKIIINN
-558 CSVSIGEFKFDIKA
+558 CSVSIGEFKFNIKVI
-572 LGIPVNVDTSKYSLP
+572 GISVSVDTSKYSLP
-587 ISSFFDLEVKKSF
+587 ISSFFDLEIKNSF

-626 YDKKAKRAGQIS
+626 YDKKAQRAGQIS

-644 YYYDKNYKYVTTDL
+644 YYYDKNYKFVTTDL
-658 IKLADMSGKDKNGN
+658 IKLADMSGKDQNGN
-672 ATEANISGDGYGQQ
+672 ATEANISGDGYGQR
-686 VFKAQS
+686 VFKDQS

-724 TINLNKIGYT
+724 TINLSKIGYT
-734 SDGTLSSSTI
+734 SNGTLSSSTI

-765 YDYMIGNCSKNSHV
+765 YDYMIGNCTNKSHV

-788 NEKAYYN
+788 NETAYYN
-795 DETNSYVGTYEDDG
+795 DGTNSYVGTYEDDG
-809 IFRTNNKTYYFN
+809 IFRANSKTYYFN
-821 NDGKYSINDTTLPTL
+821 NDGKYKTNDTTLPTL
-836 KECDYDSNSKIITD
+836 NECDYDSNSKIITD
-850 NNQQY
+850 NNQKY
-855 IYIASMYCKLT
+855 IYIASMYYKLT
-866 STDNKTGTIDHTRL
+866 STDNKTGTVDHTRL

-887 SKVKYDKILGKWV
+887 SKVKYNNTLGKWV
-900 KG
+900 KS

>member
-36 TTNAIQINKTNDDEK
+36 TTSTIQINKTNKDEK

-61 TGHKETEG
+61 TGYKEGIDKEEVVVKQKTKIE
-69 NEEETG
+69 NETN
-75 YRDVNIGKGNSIDN
+75 YNDFFTYVNSICINDFS
-89 KRKYNEFFNK
+89 KTVKEGTYHFKGINEFSGWEINIY
-99 VNDWCET
+99 VT
-106 GFSSDSVEENSTPY
+106 
-120 KRKGKGDYRGYNV
+120 
-133 YIKVSKKIEP
+133 KKI
-143 YKKGLGVITYY
+143 YSYWLFGTKYS
-154 RGEYTI
+154 GEYNITKSKITI
-160 TVKKVTNVQLIYD
+160 NKTFVTPD
-173 FPSKST
+173 TST

-194 KNSFYKDSNSKDY
+194 KNSFYKDPNSKNY
-207 EFVGFKEVRSD
+207 EFVGFKEVGSD

-223 SFISLDKTFK
+223 SFISLDKTFITD
-233 ENTTLYA
+233 TTLYA
-240 IFNKKPL
+240 IFNSKTL
-247 DGDTNYNK
+247 DGDTKY
-255 NNLSDTI
+255 NLSDTI

-296 FLGGP
+296 FLGGA
-301 TTNTTTIKEGVKAR
+301 NTKTTIKKGVNAR

-320 GSESKKN
+320 GLKSKKN
-327 EFKSEYVHVE
+327 EFGSGSVGVE
-337 PDEENRQYTVVLQ
+337 PVEENRQYTVVLQ

-355 NGQLQVEGNY
+355 NGQMQVEGNY

-376 ITKEYICLDLNGHN
+376 ITKEYMCLDLNGHN
-390 ITINNGGKLFSNGLI
+390 ITINNGGKLISNGLI

-414 NVEGGGYLRTLAVIH
+414 NVEGGGCLRTLAVIH

-439 YVNKDVFPFQVYQLP
+439 YVNNDVFPFQVYQLP
-454 YLRCKARVKYN
+454 YLRCKARIKYD

-475 YVNAQAFTDV
+475 YVNAQAFTDK
-485 GTGDLTIKGQ
+485 GPIKGQ

-503 GSSNSNYFIKL
+503 GSSDSNYFIKL
-514 DNPSTDNEDSYV
+514 DKPNTNSEDSYV
-526 DVIGYKENSID
+526 DFIGYKENSID
-537 KTSANNK
+537 KTSADK
-544 PFSISQRIKIIINK
+544 FYSISQRIKIIINN
-558 CSVSIGEFKFDIKA
+558 CNVSIGEFKFDIKVS
-572 LGIPVNVDTSKYSLP
+572 IISVSVDTSKYSFP
-587 ISSFFDLEVKKSF
+587 ISPFFDLEVKNSF

-626 YDKKAKRAGQIS
+626 YDKSAKRAGQIS

-672 ATEANISGDGYGQQ
+672 ATEANISGDGYGQR

-724 TINLNKIGYT
+724 TINLSKIGYT

-765 YDYMIGNCSKNSHV
+765 YDYMIGNCTNNSHV

-788 NEKAYYN
+788 NETAYYN
-795 DETNSYVGTYEDDG
+795 DGANSYVGTYEDDG
-809 IFRTNNKTYYFN
+809 IFRANGKTYYFN
-821 NDGKYSINDTTLPTL
+821 NDGKYTIDDTTLPTL
-836 KECDYDSNSKIITD
+836 KECDYDSTSKIITD
-850 NNQQY
+850 NRQQY
-855 IYIASMYCKLT
+855 IYLASMYCKLT
-866 STDNKTGTIDHTRL
+866 STDNKTGTVDHTRL

-887 SKVKYDKILGKWV
+887 SKVKYDNTLGKWV

>member
-1 MKSYKKG
+1 M
-8 LLALLTLFLSVSIST
+8 
-23 VGFSSFVINNQLN
+23 
-36 TTNAIQINKTNDDEK
+36 
-51 VKISFKYQVC
+51 
-61 TGHKETEG
+61 
-69 NEEETG
+69 
-75 YRDVNIGKGNSIDN
+75 NIGNWN
-89 KRKYNEFFNK
+89 KDKTEYDKFFK
-99 VNDWCET
+99 LVNDWCET
-106 GFSSDSVEENSTPY
+106 GFSGDTVEKNSTPY
-120 KRKGKGDYRGYNV
+120 KRKGKGKYSGYNV
-133 YIKVSKKIEP
+133 YIKVSRKIETH
-143 YKKGLGVITYY
+143 KLFSKTYY
-154 RGEYTI
+154 SGEYTI
-160 TVKKVTNVQLIYD
+160 TVKKINVQLAYD
-173 FPSKST
+173 FPSTST

-218 GKPSD
+218 GNPSD
-223 SFISLDKTFK
+223 SFISLDKTFT

-240 IFNKKPL
+240 VFNSKTL
-247 DGDTNYNK
+247 NGDTKY
-255 NNLSDTI
+255 NLSDTI

-267 GTVDFNAGVAVGKLN
+267 GTVDFNAGVAVGNLN
-282 LSNDFTWLDSEKKV
+282 LSNDYTWLDSEKKV
-296 FLGGP
+296 FLGGAN
-301 TTNTTTIKEGVKAR
+301 TMTTTINKEVNVR
-315 FIFND
+315 FLFND

-327 EFKSEYVHVE
+327 EFNSESVYVE
-337 PDEENRQYTVVLQ
+337 PVEKNRQYTIVLQ
-350 NDLII
+350 NNLII
-355 NGQLQVEGNY
+355 NGQMQVEGNY

-376 ITKEYICLDLNGHN
+376 IAKEYMCLDLNGHN
-390 ITINNGGKLFSNGLI
+390 ITINNGGKLISNGLI

-439 YVNKDVFPFQVYQLP
+439 YVNNDVFPFQVYQLP

-475 YVNAQAFTDV
+475 YVNAQAFRDV
-485 GTGDLTIKGQ
+485 VAGGLTILKGQ

-503 GSSNSNYFIKL
+503 GSSDNYFIKL
-514 DNPSTDNEDSYV
+514 DKPSTYNEDSYV

-537 KTSANNK
+537 ENK
-544 PFSISQRIKIIINK
+544 LFSISQRIKIIINN
-558 CSVSIGEFKFDIKA
+558 CNVSIGEFKFKIKA
-572 LGIPVNVDTSKYSLP
+572 VSVDTSKYSLP
-587 ISSFFDLEVKKSF
+587 ISSFFDLEIKKSF

-613 SLIVDKNSTTLLS
+613 SLIVDKYSTTLLS
-626 YDKKAKRAGQIS
+626 YDKKAQRAGQIS

-644 YYYDKNYKYVTTDL
+644 YYYDKNYNYVTTDL
-658 IKLADMSGKDKNGN
+658 IKLADMSGSN
-672 ATEANISGDGYGQQ
+672 ATERNISGDVFGQQ

-765 YDYMIGNCSKNSHV
+765 YDYMIGNCSDNSHV

-788 NEKAYYN
+788 NEIAYYN
-795 DETNSYVGTYEDDG
+795 DGTNSYVGTYEDDG
-809 IFRTNNKTYYFN
+809 IFRANSKTYYFN
-821 NDGKYSINDTTLPTL
+821 NDGEYSINGTTLPTL
-836 KECDYDSNSKIITD
+836 KECDYNSNSKIITD
-850 NNQQY
+850 HSQKY

-866 STDNKTGTIDHTRL
+866 STDNKTGTVDHTRL

-887 SKVKYDKILGKWV
+887 SKVKYNNTLGKWV
-900 KG
+900 RG

>member
-36 TTNAIQINKTNDDEK
+36 TTNTIQINKTNKDEK

-61 TGHKETEG
+61 TGYKETEG
-69 NEEETG
+69 NEEGTG
-75 YRDVNIGKGNSIDN
+75 HDNVNIGNWNKDKTEYDN
-89 KRKYNEFFNK
+89 FFKLVNE
-99 VNDWCET
+99 WCET
-106 GFSSDSVEENSTPY
+106 GFSGNSVEADSY
-120 KRKGKGDYRGYNV
+120 KRKGKGIYSGYNV
-133 YIKVSKKIEP
+133 YIKVSRKIETH
-143 YKKGLGVITYY
+143 KLFSKTYY
-154 RGEYTI
+154 SGEYTI
-160 TVKKVTNVQLIYD
+160 TVKKINVQLAYD
-173 FPSKST
+173 FPSTST

-194 KNSFYKDSNSKDY
+194 KNSFYKDKNSKDY
-207 EFVGFKEVRSD
+207 EFVGFKEVAD

-223 SFISLDKTFK
+223 SFISLDKTFITD
-233 ENTTLYA
+233 TTLYA
-240 IFNKKPL
+240 IFNKKTL
-247 DGDTNYNK
+247 DGDTKY
-255 NNLSDTI
+255 NLSDTI

-296 FLGGP
+296 FLGGA
-301 TTNTTTIKEGVKAR
+301 NTKTTIKEGVKAR

-320 GSESKKN
+320 GSDSKKN
-327 EFKSEYVHVE
+327 EFNSDSVHVE
-337 PDEENRQYTVVLQ
+337 PVEKNRQYTVVLQ

-365 GVNTSGATQGV
+365 GVNTSGITQGV
-376 ITKEYICLDLNGHN
+376 ITKEYMCLDLNGHN
-390 ITINNGGKLFSNGLI
+390 ITINNGGKLISDGLI

-439 YVNKDVFPFQVYQLP
+439 YVSKDVFPFQVYQLP
-454 YLRCKARVKYN
+454 YLRCKARVKYD

-475 YVNAQAFTDV
+475 YVNAQALNDV
-485 GTGDLTIKGQ
+485 VVAGQTIIKGQ

-503 GSSNSNYFIKL
+503 GSSDSNYFIKL
-514 DNPSTDNEDSYV
+514 DKPSTYNGDSYV

-537 KTSANNK
+537 ETSANNK

-558 CSVSIGEFKFDIKA
+558 CSVSIGEFKFDIKVS
-572 LGIPVNVDTSKYSLP
+572 GISISVDTSKYSLP

-613 SLIVDKNSTTLLS
+613 SLIVDKYSTTLLS

-658 IKLADMSGKDKNGN
+658 IKLADMSGGKDKNGN
-672 ATEANISGDGYGQQ
+672 ATEVNISGDVYGQR
-686 VFKAQS
+686 VFKDQS

-724 TINLNKIGYT
+724 TINLSKIGYT
-734 SDGTLSSSTI
+734 SDGKLSSSTI

-765 YDYMIGNCSKNSHV
+765 YDYMIGNCSNNSHV

-788 NEKAYYN
+788 NETAYYN
-795 DETNSYVGTYEDDG
+795 DGTNSYVGTYEDDG
-809 IFRTNNKTYYFN
+809 IFRANNKTYYFN
-821 NDGKYSINDTTLPTL
+821 NDGKYSTNDTTLPTL
-836 KECDYDSNSKIITD
+836 RECDYDSNSKIITD
-850 NNQQY
+850 NNQKY

-866 STDNKTGTIDHTRL
+866 STDNKTGAVDHTRL
-880 SENATVD
+880 SGNATVE
-887 SKVKYDKILGKWV
+887 SKVKYDNNLGKWV

>member
-23 VGFSSFVINNQLN
+23 VGFSSFVINNKLN
-36 TTNAIQINKTNDDEK
+36 TTSTIQINKTNKDEK

-61 TGHKETEG
+61 TGYKETEG
-69 NEEETG
+69 NEEAA
-75 YRDVNIGKGNSIDN
+75 
-89 KRKYNEFFNK
+89 KYNNVEIGTESITNKDEYNKFFEI
-99 VNDWCET
+99 VNALCET
-106 GFSSDSVEENSTPY
+106 GFPDNTVEASSTPY
-120 KRKGKGDYRGYNV
+120 KKKGKGNYSGYNV
-133 YIKVSKKIEP
+133 YIKVSKKIE
-143 YKKGLGVITYY
+143 TYRRFLKTHY
-154 RGEYTI
+154 SGEYTI
-160 TVKKVTNVQLIYD
+160 TVKKVNVQLAYN
-173 FPSKST
+173 FPSAST

-194 KNSFYKDSNSKDY
+194 KNSFYKDSNSKNY
-207 EFVGFKEVRSD
+207 EFVGFKEVGSD

-223 SFISLDKTFK
+223 SFISLDKTFLTD
-233 ENTTLYA
+233 TTLYA
-240 IFNKKPL
+240 IFNSKTL
-247 DGDTNYNK
+247 DGDTKY
-255 NNLSDTI
+255 NLSDTI
-262 NNTSS
+262 NNTPS

-296 FLGGP
+296 FLGGAY
-301 TTNTTTIKEGVKAR
+301 TNTTIKEGVKVR

-355 NGQLQVEGNY
+355 NGQMQVEGNY

-376 ITKEYICLDLNGHN
+376 ITKEYMCLDLNGHN
-390 ITINNGGKLFSNGLI
+390 ITINNGGKLISDGLI

-454 YLRCKARVKYN
+454 YLRCKARVKYD

-485 GTGDLTIKGQ
+485 DAGLTVIKGQ

-503 GSSNSNYFIKL
+503 GSSDSNYFIKL
-514 DNPSTDNEDSYV
+514 DKPSTYNEDSYV

-537 KTSANNK
+537 ETSANK
-544 PFSISQRIKIIINK
+544 LYSISQRIKIIINN
-558 CSVSIGEFKFDIKA
+558 CSVSIGEFKFDIK
-572 LGIPVNVDTSKYSLP
+572 VNIISVSVDTSKYSLP
-587 ISSFFDLEVKKSF
+587 ISSFFDLEVKNSF

-613 SLIVDKNSTTLLS
+613 SLIVDKYSTTLLS

-658 IKLADMSGKDKNGN
+658 IKLADMSGGKDKNGN
-672 ATEANISGDGYGQQ
+672 ATEANISGDNYGQQ

-711 TGNDSGMDYQLSG
+711 TGNNSGMDYQLSG
-724 TINLNKIGYT
+724 TINLSKIGYT
-734 SDGTLSSSTI
+734 PDGTLSSSTI
-744 VNSDNPFSE
+744 VNSNNPFSE

-788 NEKAYYN
+788 NETAYYN
-795 DETNSYVGTYEDDG
+795 DGTNSYVGTYEDDG
-809 IFRTNNKTYYFN
+809 IFRANSKTYYFN
-821 NDGKYSINDTTLPTL
+821 NDGEYKTNDTTLPAL

-850 NNQQY
+850 NNQKY

-866 STDNKTGTIDHTRL
+866 STDNKTGAVDHTRL
-880 SENATVD
+880 SGNATVD
-887 SKVKYDKILGKWV
+887 SKVKYDNNLGKWV

>member
-8 LLALLTLFLSVSIST
+8 ILALLTLFLSVSIST
-23 VGFSSFVINNQLN
+23 VGFSSFVINNKLN
-36 TTNAIQINKTNDDEK
+36 TTSTIQINKTNKDEK

-61 TGHKETEG
+61 TGYKETEG
-69 NEEETG
+69 NEEAA
-75 YRDVNIGKGNSIDN
+75 
-89 KRKYNEFFNK
+89 KYNNVEIGTESITNKDEYNKFFEI
-99 VNDWCET
+99 VNALCDT
-106 GFSSDSVEENSTPY
+106 GFPDNTVEASSTPY
-120 KRKGKGDYRGYNV
+120 KKKGKGNYSGYNV
-133 YIKVSKKIEP
+133 YIKVSKKIE
-143 YKKGLGVITYY
+143 TYRRFFKTHY
-154 RGEYTI
+154 SGEYTI
-160 TVKKVTNVQLIYD
+160 TVKKVNVQLAYN
-173 FPSKST
+173 FPSTSN

-194 KNSFYKDSNSKDY
+194 KNSFYKDSNSKNY
-207 EFVGFKEVRSD
+207 EFVGFKEVGSD

-223 SFISLDKTFK
+223 SFISLDKTFLTD
-233 ENTTLYA
+233 TTLYA
-240 IFNKKPL
+240 IFNSKTL
-247 DGDTNYNK
+247 DGDTKY
-255 NNLSDTI
+255 NLSDTI
-262 NNTSS
+262 NNTPS

-296 FLGGP
+296 FLGGAY
-301 TTNTTTIKEGVKAR
+301 TNTTIKEGVKAR

-320 GSESKKN
+320 GSDSKKN
-327 EFKSEYVHVE
+327 EFNSDSVHVE
-337 PDEENRQYTVVLQ
+337 PVEKNRQYTVVLQ

-376 ITKEYICLDLNGHN
+376 ITKEYMCLDLNGHN
-390 ITINNGGKLFSNGLI
+390 ITINNGGKLISDGLI

-429 DYRGGTMTQS
+429 DYRGGAMTQS

-454 YLRCKARVKYN
+454 YLRCKARVKYD

-475 YVNAQAFTDV
+475 YVNAQALNDV
-485 GTGDLTIKGQ
+485 VVAGQTIIKGQ

-503 GSSNSNYFIKL
+503 GSSDSNYFIKL
-514 DNPSTDNEDSYV
+514 DKPSTYNGDSYV

-537 KTSANNK
+537 ETSANNK

-558 CSVSIGEFKFDIKA
+558 CSVSIGEFKFDIKVS
-572 LGIPVNVDTSKYSLP
+572 GISISVDTSKYSLP
-587 ISSFFDLEVKKSF
+587 ISSFFDLEVKNSF

-613 SLIVDKNSTTLLS
+613 SLIVDKYSTTLLS

-658 IKLADMSGKDKNGN
+658 IKLADMSGGKDKNGN
-672 ATEANISGDGYGQQ
+672 ATEANISGDNYGQQ

-711 TGNDSGMDYQLSG
+711 TGNNSGMDYQLSG
-724 TINLNKIGYT
+724 TINLSKIGYT
-734 SDGTLSSSTI
+734 PDGTLSSSTI
-744 VNSDNPFSE
+744 VNSNNPFSE

-788 NEKAYYN
+788 NETAYYN
-795 DETNSYVGTYEDDG
+795 DGTKSYVGTYEDDG
-809 IFRTNNKTYYFN
+809 IFRANNKTYYFN
-821 NDGKYSINDTTLPTL
+821 NDGKYSTNDTTLPTL

-850 NNQQY
+850 NNQKY

-866 STDNKTGTIDHTRL
+866 STDNKTGAVDHTRL
-880 SENATVD
+880 SGNATVE
-887 SKVKYDKILGKWV
+887 SKVKYDNNLGKWV

>member
-36 TTNAIQINKTNDDEK
+36 TTSTIQINKTNKDEK

-61 TGHKETEG
+61 TGYKETEG

-75 YRDVNIGKGNSIDN
+75 YRDVNIGNTYNTN
-89 KRKYNEFFNK
+89 KTKYDEFFKLVNK
-99 VNDWCET
+99 WCET
-106 GFSSDSVEENSTPY
+106 EFSGDIEANTY
-120 KRKGKGDYRGYNV
+120 KSKGKGDYSGYNV
-133 YIKVSKKIEP
+133 YIKVSRKIEAH
-143 YKKGLGVITYY
+143 KGVFNTYY

-160 TVKKVTNVQLIYD
+160 TVKKVNVQLAYD
-173 FPSKST
+173 FPSAST
-179 SITIDKGSSIPTSFI
+179 SITIDKGSFIPTSFI
-194 KNSFYKDSNSKDY
+194 KNSFYKDSNSKNY
-207 EFVGFKEVRSD
+207 EFVGFKEVGSD

-233 ENTTLYA
+233 TDTTLYA
-240 IFNKKPL
+240 IFNSKTL
-247 DGDTNYNK
+247 DGDTKY
-255 NNLSDTI
+255 NLSDTI

-296 FLGGP
+296 FLGGA
-301 TTNTTTIKEGVKAR
+301 NTKTTIKKGVNAR

-327 EFKSEYVHVE
+327 EFGSDKVFVE
-337 PDEENRQYTVVLQ
+337 PVDENRQYTIVLQ

-355 NGQLQVEGNY
+355 NGQMQVEGNY

-376 ITKEYICLDLNGHN
+376 ITKEYMCLDLNGHN
-390 ITINNGGKLFSNGLI
+390 ITINNGGKLISNGLI

-454 YLRCKARVKYN
+454 YLRCKARIKYD

-475 YVNAQAFTDV
+475 YVNAQAFTDK
-485 GTGDLTIKGQ
+485 GPIKGQ

-503 GSSNSNYFIKL
+503 GSYNSDYFIKL
-514 DNPSTDNEDSYV
+514 YKPNTNSEDSYV
-526 DVIGYKENSID
+526 DFIGYKENSID
-537 KTSANNK
+537 KTSADK
-544 PFSISQRIKIIINK
+544 FYSISQRIKIIINN
-558 CSVSIGEFKFDIKA
+558 CNVSIGEFKFDIKVS
-572 LGIPVNVDTSKYSLP
+572 IISVSVDTSKYSFP
-587 ISSFFDLEVKKSF
+587 ISPFFDLEVKNSF

-626 YDKKAKRAGQIS
+626 YDKSAKSAGQIS

-672 ATEANISGDGYGQQ
+672 ATEVNISGDGYGQR

-711 TGNDSGMDYQLSG
+711 TGNNSGMDYQLSG
-724 TINLNKIGYT
+724 TINLSKIGYT

-765 YDYMIGNCSKNSHV
+765 YDYMIGHCSNNSHV

-788 NEKAYYN
+788 NETAYYN
-795 DETNSYVGTYEDDG
+795 DGTKSYVGTYEDDG
-809 IFRTNNKTYYFN
+809 IFRANNKTYYFN
-821 NDGKYSINDTTLPTL
+821 NDGKYSTNDTTLPTL

-850 NNQQY
+850 NNQKY

-866 STDNKTGTIDHTRL
+866 STDNKTGAVDHTRL
-880 SENATVD
+880 SGNATVD
-887 SKVKYDKILGKWV
+887 SKVKYDSTLEKWV

>member
-1 MKSYKKG
+1 M
-8 LLALLTLFLSVSIST
+8 
-23 VGFSSFVINNQLN
+23 LN
-36 TTNAIQINKTNDDEK
+36 TDKTEYDKFFELVNK
-51 VKISFKYQVC
+51 
-61 TGHKETEG
+61 
-69 NEEETG
+69 
-75 YRDVNIGKGNSIDN
+75 
-89 KRKYNEFFNK
+89 
-99 VNDWCET
+99 WCET
-106 GFSSDSVEENSTPY
+106 EFSGDIEANTY
-120 KRKGKGDYRGYNV
+120 KSKGKGDYSGYNV
-133 YIKVSKKIEP
+133 YIKVSRKIEAH
-143 YKKGLGVITYY
+143 KGIFDTYY

-160 TVKKVTNVQLIYD
+160 TVKKVNVQLAYD
-173 FPSKST
+173 FPSTST

-194 KNSFYKDSNSKDY
+194 KNSFYKDSNSKNY
-207 EFVGFKEVRSD
+207 EFVGFKEVGSD

-223 SFISLDKTFK
+223 SFISLNKTFTTD
-233 ENTTLYA
+233 TTLYA
-240 IFNKKPL
+240 IFNSKTL
-247 DGDTNYNK
+247 NGDTKY
-255 NNLSDTI
+255 NLSDTI

-267 GTVDFNAGVAVGKLN
+267 GTVDFNAGVAAGNLN
-282 LSNDFTWLDSEKKV
+282 LSNDYTWLDSEKKV
-296 FLGGP
+296 FLGGA
-301 TTNTTTIKEGVKAR
+301 NTMTTIKKGVNAR
-315 FIFND
+315 FLFND

-355 NGQLQVEGNY
+355 NGQMQVEGNY
-365 GVNTSGATQGV
+365 GVNTSGITQGV
-376 ITKEYICLDLNGHN
+376 IAKEYICLDLNGHN
-390 ITINNGGKLFSNGLI
+390 ITINNGGKLISNGLI

-454 YLRCKARVKYN
+454 YLRCKARVKYD

-475 YVNAQAFTDV
+475 YVNAQALRDI
-485 GTGDLTIKGQ
+485 GLIKGQ

-503 GSSNSNYFIKL
+503 GPSDSNSNYFIKL
-514 DNPSTDNEDSYV
+514 DKPSTYNEDSYV

-537 KTSANNK
+537 ETSANK
-544 PFSISQRIKIIINK
+544 PYSISQRIKIIINN
-558 CSVSIGEFKFDIKA
+558 CSVSIGEFKFNIKV
-572 LGIPVNVDTSKYSLP
+572 GPFSVSVDTSKYSLP
-587 ISSFFDLEVKKSF
+587 ISSFFDLEVKNSF

-644 YYYDKNYKYVTTDL
+644 YYYDKNYKFVTTDL
-658 IKLADMSGKDKNGN
+658 IKLADMSGKDQNGN
-672 ATEANISGDGYGQQ
+672 ATEANISGDGYGQR
-686 VFKAQS
+686 VFKDQS

-724 TINLNKIGYT
+724 TINLSKIGYT

-744 VNSDNPFSE
+744 VNSGNPFSE

-765 YDYMIGNCSKNSHV
+765 YDYMIGDCTNNSHV

-788 NEKAYYN
+788 NEIAYYN
-795 DETNSYVGTYEDDG
+795 DGINSYVGTYEDDG
-809 IFRTNNKTYYFN
+809 IFRANSKTYYFN
-821 NDGKYSINDTTLPTL
+821 NDGKYKTNDTTLPTL
-836 KECDYDSNSKIITD
+836 NECDYDSNSKIITD
-850 NNQQY
+850 NNQKY

-866 STDNKTGTIDHTRL
+866 STDNKTGTVDHTRL
-880 SENATVD
+880 SENATID
-887 SKVKYDKILGKWV
+887 SKVKYDNTLGKWV
-900 KG
+900 RG

>member
-36 TTNAIQINKTNDDEK
+36 TTSTIQINKTNKDEK

-61 TGHKETEG
+61 TGYKEGIDKEEVVVKQKTKIE
-69 NEEETG
+69 NETN
-75 YRDVNIGKGNSIDN
+75 YNDFFTYVNSICINDFS
-89 KRKYNEFFNK
+89 KTVKEGTYHFKGINEFSGWEINIY
-99 VNDWCET
+99 VT
-106 GFSSDSVEENSTPY
+106 
-120 KRKGKGDYRGYNV
+120 
-133 YIKVSKKIEP
+133 KKI
-143 YKKGLGVITYY
+143 YSYWLFGTKYS
-154 RGEYTI
+154 GEYNITKSKITI
-160 TVKKVTNVQLIYD
+160 NKTFVTPD
-173 FPSKST
+173 TST

-194 KNSFYKDSNSKDY
+194 KNSFYKDPNSKNY
-207 EFVGFKEVRSD
+207 EFVGFKEVGSD

-223 SFISLDKTFK
+223 SFISLDKTFIAD
-233 ENTTLYA
+233 TTLYA
-240 IFNKKPL
+240 IFNSKTL
-247 DGDTNYNK
+247 DGDTKY
-255 NNLSDTI
+255 NLSDTI
-262 NNTSS
+262 NNTLS

-296 FLGGP
+296 FLGGA
-301 TTNTTTIKEGVKAR
+301 NTKTTIKKGVNAR

-320 GSESKKN
+320 GLESKKN
-327 EFKSEYVHVE
+327 EFGSGSVGVE
-337 PDEENRQYTVVLQ
+337 PVEENRQYTVVLQ

-355 NGQLQVEGNY
+355 NGQMQIEGNY

-376 ITKEYICLDLNGHN
+376 ITKEYMCLDLNGHN
-390 ITINNGGKLFSNGLI
+390 ITINNGGKLISNGLI
-405 IDSVGTGQI
+405 INSVGTGQI
-414 NVEGGGYLRTLAVIH
+414 NVEGGGCLRTLAVIH
-429 DYRGGTMTQS
+429 DYRSGTMTQS
-439 YVNKDVFPFQVYQLP
+439 YVNNDVFPFQVYQLP
-454 YLRCKARVKYN
+454 YLRCKARIKYD
-465 QTNGWGSLNG
+465 QTNGWGNLNG
-475 YVNAQAFTDV
+475 YVNAQAFTDK
-485 GTGDLTIKGQ
+485 GPIKGQ

-514 DNPSTDNEDSYV
+514 DKPNTNSEDSYV
-526 DVIGYKENSID
+526 DFIGYKENSID
-537 KTSANNK
+537 KTSADK
-544 PFSISQRIKIIINK
+544 FYSISQRIKIIINN
-558 CSVSIGEFKFDIKA
+558 CNVSIGEFKFDIKVS
-572 LGIPVNVDTSKYSLP
+572 IISVSVDTSKYSFP
-587 ISSFFDLEVKKSF
+587 ISPFFDLEVKNSF

-626 YDKKAKRAGQIS
+626 YDKSAKRAGQIS

-658 IKLADMSGKDKNGN
+658 IKLADMSGKDKNDN
-672 ATEANISGDGYGQQ
+672 ATEANISGDGYGQR

-711 TGNDSGMDYQLSG
+711 TGNDSGMNYQLSG
-724 TINLNKIGYT
+724 TINLSKIGYT

-765 YDYMIGNCSKNSHV
+765 YDYMIGNCTNNSHV

-788 NEKAYYN
+788 NETAYYN
-795 DETNSYVGTYEDDG
+795 DGANSYVGTYEDDG
-809 IFRTNNKTYYFN
+809 IFRANGKTYYFN
-821 NDGKYSINDTTLPTL
+821 NDGKYTIDDTTLPTL
-836 KECDYDSNSKIITD
+836 KECDYDSTSKIITD
-850 NNQQY
+850 NRQQY
-855 IYIASMYCKLT
+855 IYLASMYCKLT
-866 STDNKTGTIDHTRL
+866 STDNKTGTVDHTRL

-887 SKVKYDKILGKWV
+887 SKVKYDNTLGKWV

>member
-8 LLALLTLFLSVSIST
+8 ILALLTLFLSVSIST
-23 VGFSSFVINNQLN
+23 VGFSSFVINNKLN
-36 TTNAIQINKTNDDEK
+36 TTSTIQINKTNKDEK

-61 TGHKETEG
+61 TGYKETEG
-69 NEEETG
+69 NEEGTG
-75 YRDVNIGKGNSIDN
+75 HDNVNIGNWNKDKTEYDN
-89 KRKYNEFFNK
+89 FFKLVNE
-99 VNDWCET
+99 WCET
-106 GFSSDSVEENSTPY
+106 GFSGNSVEADSY
-120 KRKGKGDYRGYNV
+120 KRKGKGIYSGYNV
-133 YIKVSKKIEP
+133 YIKVSRKIETH
-143 YKKGLGVITYY
+143 KLFSKTYY
-154 RGEYTI
+154 SGEYTI
-160 TVKKVTNVQLIYD
+160 TVKKINVQLAYD
-173 FPSKST
+173 FPSTST

-194 KNSFYKDSNSKDY
+194 KNSFYKDKNSKDY
-207 EFVGFKEVRSD
+207 EFVGFKEVAD

-223 SFISLDKTFK
+223 SFISLDKIFITD
-233 ENTTLYA
+233 TTLYA
-240 IFNKKPL
+240 IFNKKTL
-247 DGDTNYNK
+247 DGDTKY
-255 NNLSDTI
+255 NLSDTI

-296 FLGGP
+296 FLGGA
-301 TTNTTTIKEGVKAR
+301 NTKTTIKEGVKAR

-320 GSESKKN
+320 GSDSKKN
-327 EFKSEYVHVE
+327 EFNSDSVHVE
-337 PDEENRQYTVVLQ
+337 PVEKNRQYTVVLQ

-365 GVNTSGATQGV
+365 GVNTSGITQGV
-376 ITKEYICLDLNGHN
+376 ITKEYMCLDLNGHN
-390 ITINNGGKLFSNGLI
+390 ITINNGGKLISDGLI

-439 YVNKDVFPFQVYQLP
+439 YVSKDVFPFQVYQLP
-454 YLRCKARVKYN
+454 YLRCKARVKYD

-475 YVNAQAFTDV
+475 YVNAQALNDV
-485 GTGDLTIKGQ
+485 VVAGQTIIKGQ

-503 GSSNSNYFIKL
+503 GSSDSNYFIKL
-514 DNPSTDNEDSYV
+514 DKPSTYNGDSYV

-537 KTSANNK
+537 ETSANNK

-558 CSVSIGEFKFDIKA
+558 CSVSIGEFKFDIKVSA
-572 LGIPVNVDTSKYSLP
+572 ISVSVDTSKYSLP

-613 SLIVDKNSTTLLS
+613 SLIVDKYSTTLLS

-658 IKLADMSGKDKNGN
+658 IKLADMSGGKDKNGN
-672 ATEANISGDGYGQQ
+672 ATEANISGDNYGQQ
-686 VFKAQS
+686 VFKAQF

-724 TINLNKIGYT
+724 TINLSKIGYT
-734 SDGTLSSSTI
+734 TDGTLSSSTI

-765 YDYMIGNCSKNSHV
+765 YDYMIGNCSNNSHV

-788 NEKAYYN
+788 NETAYYN
-795 DETNSYVGTYEDDG
+795 DGTNSYVGTYEDDG
-809 IFRTNNKTYYFN
+809 IFRANSKTYYFN
-821 NDGKYSINDTTLPTL
+821 NDGEYKTNDTTLPTL
-836 KECDYDSNSKIITD
+836 KECNYDSNSKIITD

-866 STDNKTGTIDHTRL
+866 STDNKTGTVDHTRL
-880 SENATVD
+880 SGNATVD
-887 SKVKYDKILGKWV
+887 SKVKYDKTLGKWV

>member
-23 VGFSSFVINNQLN
+23 VGFSSFVINNKLN
-36 TTNAIQINKTNDDEK
+36 TTSTIQINKTNKDEK

-61 TGHKETEG
+61 TGYKEE
-69 NEEETG
+69 
-75 YRDVNIGKGNSIDN
+75 IGKEEVEVKPKTEINNETKYNDFFTYVNSICI
-89 KRKYNEFFNK
+89 
-99 VNDWCET
+99 ND
-106 GFSSDSVEENSTPY
+106 FS
-120 KRKGKGDYRGYNV
+120 K
-133 YIKVSKKIEP
+133 
-143 YKKGLGVITYY
+143 
-154 RGEYTI
+154 
-160 TVKKVTNVQLIYD
+160 TVKKGIHHFKGKNEFSGWEINIYVTEEIKSYWLFGTKYSGEYNITK
-173 FPSKST
+173 SKITINKTFVTPDTST

-223 SFISLDKTFK
+223 SFISLDKTFMTD
-233 ENTTLYA
+233 TTLYA
-240 IFNKKPL
+240 IFNSKTL
-247 DGDTNYNK
+247 NGDTKY
-255 NNLSDTI
+255 NLSDTI

-267 GTVDFNAGVAVGKLN
+267 DTVDFNAGVAVGKLN

-296 FLGGP
+296 FLGGAN
-301 TTNTTTIKEGVKAR
+301 TKTTTINKGVNVR
-315 FIFND
+315 FLFND

-327 EFKSEYVHVE
+327 KFKSEYVHVE

-355 NGQLQVEGNY
+355 NGQMEVEGNY
-365 GVNTSGATQGV
+365 GVNTSGNTQGV
-376 ITKEYICLDLNGHN
+376 IAKEYMCLDLNGHN
-390 ITINNGGKLFSNGLI
+390 ITINNGGKLISNGLI

-439 YVNKDVFPFQVYQLP
+439 YVNNDVFPFQVYQLP
-454 YLRCKARVKYN
+454 YLRCKARVKYD

-475 YVNAQAFTDV
+475 YVNAQALRDI
-485 GTGDLTIKGQ
+485 GLIKGQ

-503 GSSNSNYFIKL
+503 GPSNSNYFIKL
-514 DNPSTDNEDSYV
+514 DKPSTYNEDSYV

-537 KTSANNK
+537 ETSANK
-544 PFSISQRIKIIINK
+544 LYSISQRIKIIINN
-558 CSVSIGEFKFDIKA
+558 CSVSIGEFKFDIKVSIA
-572 LGIPVNVDTSKYSLP
+572 SVSVDTSKYSLP
-587 ISSFFDLEVKKSF
+587 ISSFFDLEVKNSF

-613 SLIVDKNSTTLLS
+613 SLIVDKYSTTLLS
-626 YDKKAKRAGQIS
+626 YDKKAQRAGQIS

-658 IKLADMSGKDKNGN
+658 IKLADMSGKDNKGN

-711 TGNDSGMDYQLSG
+711 TGNNSGMDYQLSG
-724 TINLNKIGYT
+724 TINLSKIGYT

-753 LNKQSVKVITYG
+753 LNKQNVKVITYG
-765 YDYMIGNCSKNSHV
+765 YDYMIGNCSNNSHV

-788 NEKAYYN
+788 NETAYYN
-795 DETNSYVGTYEDDG
+795 DGTDSYVGTYEDDG
-809 IFRTNNKTYYFN
+809 IFRANSKTYYFN
-821 NDGKYSINDTTLPTL
+821 NDGKYKINDTILPTL

-866 STDNKTGTIDHTRL
+866 STDNKTGTVDHTRL
-880 SENATVD
+880 SEKATVD
-887 SKVKYDKILGKWV
+887 SKVKYDNTLGKWV
-900 KG
+900 RV

>member
-8 LLALLTLFLSVSIST
+8 LLALLALFLSVSIST
-23 VGFSSFVINNQLN
+23 VGFSSFVINNKLN
-36 TTNAIQINKTNDDEK
+36 TTSTIQINKTNKDEK

-61 TGHKETEG
+61 TGYKETEG
-69 NEEETG
+69 NEEGTG
-75 YRDVNIGKGNSIDN
+75 HNNVNIGNTYNTN
-89 KRKYNEFFNK
+89 KTKYDEFFK
-99 VNDWCET
+99 LVNDWCET
-106 GFSSDSVEENSTPY
+106 EFSGDIEAKTY
-120 KRKGKGDYRGYNV
+120 KSKGKGQYSGYNV
-133 YIKVSKKIEP
+133 YIKVSRKIEAH
-143 YKKGLGVITYY
+143 KGFFDTYY

-160 TVKKVTNVQLIYD
+160 TVKKVNVQLAYD
-173 FPSKST
+173 FPSTST

-223 SFISLDKTFK
+223 SFISLDKTFITD
-233 ENTTLYA
+233 TTLYA
-240 IFNKKPL
+240 IFNKKTL
-247 DGDTNYNK
+247 DGDTKY
-255 NNLSDTI
+255 NLSDTI

-296 FLGGP
+296 FLGGAN
-301 TTNTTTIKEGVKAR
+301 TKTTTINKGVNVR
-315 FIFND
+315 FLFND

-327 EFKSEYVHVE
+327 KFKSEYVHVE

-355 NGQLQVEGNY
+355 NGQMEGEGNY
-365 GVNTSGATQGV
+365 GVNTSGNTQGV
-376 ITKEYICLDLNGHN
+376 IAKEYMCLDLNGHN
-390 ITINNGGKLFSNGLI
+390 ITINNGGKLISNGLI

-454 YLRCKARVKYN
+454 YLRCKARVKYD
-465 QTNGWGSLNG
+465 QANGWGSLNG
-475 YVNAQAFTDV
+475 YVNAQAFNDK
-485 GTGDLTIKGQ
+485 GPIKGQ

-503 GSSNSNYFIKL
+503 GPSDSNYFIKL
-514 DNPSTDNEDSYV
+514 DKPSTYKENSYV

-537 KTSANNK
+537 KTSANK
-544 PFSISQRIKIIINK
+544 LYSISQRIKIIINN
-558 CSVSIGEFKFDIKA
+558 CSVSIGEFKFDIKVSIA
-572 LGIPVNVDTSKYSLP
+572 SVSVDTSKYSLP
-587 ISSFFDLEVKKSF
+587 ISSFFDLEVKNSF

-626 YDKKAKRAGQIS
+626 YDKKAQRAGQIS

-658 IKLADMSGKDKNGN
+658 IKLADMSGKDNNGN

-686 VFKAQS
+686 VFKAQY

-724 TINLNKIGYT
+724 TINLSKIGYT

-765 YDYMIGNCSKNSHV
+765 YDYMIGNCSNNSHV

-788 NEKAYYN
+788 NETAYYN
-795 DETNSYVGTYEDDG
+795 DGTDSYVGTYEDDG
-809 IFRTNNKTYYFN
+809 IFRANSKTYYFN
-821 NDGKYSINDTTLPTL
+821 NDGKYKINDTTLPTL

-866 STDNKTGTIDHTRL
+866 STDNKTGTVDHTRL
-880 SENATVD
+880 SENATVE
-887 SKVKYDKILGKWV
+887 SKVKYDNTLGKWV
-900 KG
+900 RG

>member
-23 VGFSSFVINNQLN
+23 VGFSSFVINNKLN
-36 TTNAIQINKTNDDEK
+36 TTSTIQINKTNKDEK

-61 TGHKETEG
+61 TGYKEEIDKEEVVIKQKTEIE
-69 NEEETG
+69 NETN
-75 YRDVNIGKGNSIDN
+75 YNDFFTYVNSICI
-89 KRKYNEFFNK
+89 
-99 VNDWCET
+99 ND
-106 GFSSDSVEENSTPY
+106 FS
-120 KRKGKGDYRGYNV
+120 K
-133 YIKVSKKIEP
+133 
-143 YKKGLGVITYY
+143 
-154 RGEYTI
+154 
-160 TVKKVTNVQLIYD
+160 TVKKGTHHFKGKNEFSGWEINIYVTKEIKSYRLFGTKYSGEYNITK
-173 FPSKST
+173 SKITINKTFVTPDTST

-223 SFISLDKTFK
+223 SFISLDKTFITD
-233 ENTTLYA
+233 TTLYA
-240 IFNKKPL
+240 IFNKKTL
-247 DGDTNYNK
+247 DSDTKY
-255 NNLSDTI
+255 NLSDTI

-267 GTVDFNAGVAVGKLN
+267 GTIDFNAGVAVGKLN

-296 FLGGP
+296 FLGGA
-301 TTNTTTIKEGVKAR
+301 NTKTTINKGVKAR
-315 FIFND
+315 FLFND

-327 EFKSEYVHVE
+327 EFGSDSVYVE
-337 PDEENRQYTVVLQ
+337 PVEINRQYTVVLQ

-355 NGQLQVEGNY
+355 NGQMQVEGNY

-376 ITKEYICLDLNGHN
+376 IAKEYICLDLNGHN
-390 ITINNGGKLFSNGLI
+390 ITINNGGKLISNGLI

-454 YLRCKARVKYN
+454 YLRCKARVKYD

-475 YVNAQAFTDV
+475 YVNAQAFRDV
-485 GTGDLTIKGQ
+485 VAGDLTILKGQ

-514 DNPSTDNEDSYV
+514 DKPSTYNEDSYV

-537 KTSANNK
+537 EKSANK
-544 PFSISQRIKIIINK
+544 LYSISQRIKIIINK
-558 CSVSIGEFKFDIKA
+558 CSVSIGEFKFNIKVS
-572 LGIPVNVDTSKYSLP
+572 GISISVDTSKYSLP
-587 ISSFFDLEVKKSF
+587 ISSFFDLEIKNSF

-613 SLIVDKNSTTLLS
+613 SLIVDNKSTTLLS

-644 YYYDKNYKYVTTDL
+644 YYYDKNYKCVTTDL
-658 IKLADMSGKDKNGN
+658 IKLADMSGKDQNGN
-672 ATEANISGDGYGQQ
+672 ATEANISGDGYGQR
-686 VFKAQS
+686 VFKDQS

-724 TINLNKIGYT
+724 TINLSKIGYT
-734 SDGTLSSSTI
+734 SGGTLSSSTI
-744 VNSDNPFSE
+744 VNSNNPYSE

-765 YDYMIGNCSKNSHV
+765 YDYMIGNCSNNSHV

-788 NEKAYYN
+788 NETAYYN
-795 DETNSYVGTYEDDG
+795 DGTNSYVGTYEDDG
-809 IFRTNNKTYYFN
+809 IFKANSKTYYFN
-821 NDGKYSINDTTLPTL
+821 NDGKYKIDDTTLPTL
-836 KECDYDSNSKIITD
+836 NECDYDSNSKIITD
-850 NNQQY
+850 NNQKY

-866 STDNKTGTIDHTRL
+866 STDNKTGTVDHTRL
-880 SENATVD
+880 SGNATVD
-887 SKVKYDKILGKWV
+887 SKVKYNNTLGKWV
-900 KG
+900 RG

>member
-23 VGFSSFVINNQLN
+23 VGFSSFVINNKLN
-36 TTNAIQINKTNDDEK
+36 TTSTIQINKNNKDEK

-75 YRDVNIGKGNSIDN
+75 YRDVNIGKGLNTD
-89 KRKYNEFFNK
+89 KKKYNDFFELVNK
-99 VNDWCET
+99 WCET
-106 GFSSDSVEENSTPY
+106 GFSGDIEASSTPY
-120 KRKGKGDYRGYNV
+120 KTKGKGKYSGYNV
-133 YIKVSKKIEP
+133 YIKVSRKIEAH
-143 YKKGLGVITYY
+143 KGLFDTYY

-160 TVKKVTNVQLIYD
+160 TVKKVNVQLAYD
-173 FPSKST
+173 FPSTST

-223 SFISLDKTFK
+223 SFISLDKTFITD
-233 ENTTLYA
+233 TTLYA
-240 IFNKKPL
+240 IFNKKTL
-247 DGDTNYNK
+247 DGDTKY
-255 NNLSDTI
+255 NLSDTI

-296 FLGGP
+296 FLGGA
-301 TTNTTTIKEGVKAR
+301 NTKTTINKGVKAR
-315 FIFND
+315 FLFNG

-327 EFKSEYVHVE
+327 EFGSDSVYVE
-337 PDEENRQYTVVLQ
+337 PVEKNRQYTVVLQ

-355 NGQLQVEGNY
+355 NGQMQVEGNY

-376 ITKEYICLDLNGHN
+376 IAKEYMCLDLNGHN
-390 ITINNGGKLFSNGLI
+390 ITINNGGKLISNGLI
-405 IDSVGTGQI
+405 IDSIGTGQI

-454 YLRCKARVKYN
+454 YLRCKARVKYD

-475 YVNAQAFTDV
+475 YVNAQAFTDFA
-485 GTGDLTIKGQ
+485 GFKGQ

-503 GSSNSNYFIKL
+503 GPSNSNYFIKL
-514 DNPSTDNEDSYV
+514 DKPSTYNEDSYV

-537 KTSANNK
+537 ETSANK
-544 PFSISQRIKIIINK
+544 LYAISQRIKIIINN
-558 CSVSIGEFKFDIKA
+558 CSVSIGEFKFNIKVS
-572 LGIPVNVDTSKYSLP
+572 IISVSVDTSKYSLP
-587 ISSFFDLEVKKSF
+587 ISSFFDLEVKNSF

-613 SLIVDKNSTTLLS
+613 SLIVDKKSTTLLS
-626 YDKKAKRAGQIS
+626 YDKKAQRAGQIS

-658 IKLADMSGKDKNGN
+658 IKLADMSGSN
-672 ATEANISGDGYGQQ
+672 ATEANISGDGYGQR
-686 VFKAQS
+686 VFKDQS

-724 TINLNKIGYT
+724 TINLSKIGYT

-765 YDYMIGNCSKNSHV
+765 YDYMIGNCSNNSHV

-788 NEKAYYN
+788 NETAYYN
-795 DETNSYVGTYEDDG
+795 DGINSYFGTYEDDG
-809 IFRTNNKTYYFN
+809 IFRANNKTYYFN
-821 NDGKYSINDTTLPTL
+821 NDGKYKTNDTTLPTL

-866 STDNKTGTIDHTRL
+866 STDNRTGTVDHTRL

-887 SKVKYDKILGKWV
+887 SKVKYDNTLGKWV
-900 KG
+900 RG

>member
-1 MKSYKKG
+1 MKNYKKG

-23 VGFSSFVINNQLN
+23 VGFSSFVINNKLN
-36 TTNAIQINKTNDDEK
+36 TTSTIQINKTNKDEK

-61 TGHKETEG
+61 TGYKETEE

-75 YRDVNIGKGNSIDN
+75 YRDVNIGKGLNTD
-89 KRKYNEFFNK
+89 KKKYNDFFELVNK
-99 VNDWCET
+99 WCET
-106 GFSSDSVEENSTPY
+106 EFSGDIEANTY
-120 KRKGKGDYRGYNV
+120 KSKGKGDYSGYNV
-133 YIKVSKKIEP
+133 YIKVSRKIEAH
-143 YKKGLGVITYY
+143 KGLFDTYY

-160 TVKKVTNVQLIYD
+160 TVKKVNVQLAYD
-173 FPSKST
+173 FPSTST

-194 KNSFYKDSNSKDY
+194 KNSFYKDSNSKNY
-207 EFVGFKEVRSD
+207 EFVGFKEVGSD

-223 SFISLDKTFK
+223 SFISLDKTFITD
-233 ENTTLYA
+233 TTLYA
-240 IFNKKPL
+240 IFNKKTL
-247 DGDTNYNK
+247 DGDTKY
-255 NNLSDTI
+255 NLSDTI

-296 FLGGP
+296 FLGGA
-301 TTNTTTIKEGVKAR
+301 NTKTTINKGVKAR
-315 FIFND
+315 FLFND

-327 EFKSEYVHVE
+327 EFGSDSVYVE
-337 PDEENRQYTVVLQ
+337 PVEKNRQYTVVLQ

-355 NGQLQVEGNY
+355 NGQMQVEGNY

-376 ITKEYICLDLNGHN
+376 IAKEYMCLDLNGHN
-390 ITINNGGKLFSNGLI
+390 ITINNGGKLISNGLI
-405 IDSVGTGQI
+405 IDSIGTGQI

-429 DYRGGTMTQS
+429 DYRGGAMTQS

-454 YLRCKARVKYN
+454 YLRCKARVKYD

-475 YVNAQAFTDV
+475 YVNAQAFTDFA
-485 GTGDLTIKGQ
+485 GFKGQ

-514 DNPSTDNEDSYV
+514 DKPSTYNEDSYV

-537 KTSANNK
+537 ETSANK
-544 PFSISQRIKIIINK
+544 HYSISQRIKIIINN
-558 CSVSIGEFKFDIKA
+558 CSVSIGEFKFDIKVS
-572 LGIPVNVDTSKYSLP
+572 IISVSVDTSKYSLP
-587 ISSFFDLEVKKSF
+587 ISSFFDLEVKNSF

-613 SLIVDKNSTTLLS
+613 SLIVDKKSTTLLS
-626 YDKKAKRAGQIS
+626 YDKKAQRAGQIS

-658 IKLADMSGKDKNGN
+658 IKLADMSGSN

-724 TINLNKIGYT
+724 TINLSKIGYT

-753 LNKQSVKVITYG
+753 LNKQIVKVITYG
-765 YDYMIGNCSKNSHV
+765 YDYMIGNCSNNSHV

-788 NEKAYYN
+788 NETAYYN
-795 DETNSYVGTYEDDG
+795 NGTNSYVGTYEEDG
-809 IFRTNNKTYYFN
+809 IFRANSKTYYFN
-821 NDGKYSINDTTLPTL
+821 NDGKYKTNDTTLPTL

-866 STDNKTGTIDHTRL
+866 STDNKTGTVDHTRL

-887 SKVKYDKILGKWV
+887 SKVKYDKTLGKWV
-900 KG
+900 RG

>member
-23 VGFSSFVINNQLN
+23 EGFSSFVINNQLN
-36 TTNAIQINKTNDDEK
+36 TTNTIQINKTNKDEK

-61 TGHKETEG
+61 TGYKEE
-69 NEEETG
+69 
-75 YRDVNIGKGNSIDN
+75 IGKEEVVVKQKTKIENETNYNDFFTYVNSICI
-89 KRKYNEFFNK
+89 
-99 VNDWCET
+99 ND
-106 GFSSDSVEENSTPY
+106 FS
-120 KRKGKGDYRGYNV
+120 K
-133 YIKVSKKIEP
+133 
-143 YKKGLGVITYY
+143 
-154 RGEYTI
+154 
-160 TVKKVTNVQLIYD
+160 TVKKGTYHFKGIKEFSGWEINIYVTKEINSYWLLGTRYSGEYNITK
-173 FPSKST
+173 SKITINKAFVTPDTST

-207 EFVGFKEVRSD
+207 EFVGFKEVKSD
-218 GKPSD
+218 GNPSD
-223 SFISLDKTFK
+223 SFISLNKTFITD
-233 ENTTLYA
+233 TTLYA
-240 IFNKKPL
+240 VFNKKTL
-247 DGDTNYNK
+247 DGDTKY
-255 NNLSDTI
+255 NLSDTI

-296 FLGGP
+296 FLGGA
-301 TTNTTTIKEGVKAR
+301 NTKTTIKEGVKAR

-320 GSESKKN
+320 GSDSKKN
-327 EFKSEYVHVE
+327 EFNSDSVHVE
-337 PDEENRQYTVVLQ
+337 PVEKNRQYTVVLQ

-365 GVNTSGATQGV
+365 GVNTSGITQGV
-376 ITKEYICLDLNGHN
+376 ITKEYMCLDLNGHN
-390 ITINNGGKLFSNGLI
+390 ITINNGGKLISDGLI

-439 YVNKDVFPFQVYQLP
+439 YVSKDVFPFQVYQLP
-454 YLRCKARVKYN
+454 YLRCKARVKYD

-475 YVNAQAFTDV
+475 YVNAQALNDV
-485 GTGDLTIKGQ
+485 VVAGQTIIKGQ

-503 GSSNSNYFIKL
+503 GSSDSNYFIKL
-514 DNPSTDNEDSYV
+514 DKPSTYNGDSYV

-537 KTSANNK
+537 ETSANNK

-558 CSVSIGEFKFDIKA
+558 CSVSIGEFKFDIKVS
-572 LGIPVNVDTSKYSLP
+572 GISISVDTSKYSLP
-587 ISSFFDLEVKKSF
+587 ISSFFDLEVKNSF

-613 SLIVDKNSTTLLS
+613 SLIVDKYSTTLLS

-658 IKLADMSGKDKNGN
+658 IKLADMSGGKDKNGN
-672 ATEANISGDGYGQQ
+672 ATEANISGDVYGQR
-686 VFKAQS
+686 VFKDQS

-698 NPNVQIKGTLLFK
+698 NPNVQIKGALLFK

-724 TINLNKIGYT
+724 TINLSKIGYT
-734 SDGTLSSSTI
+734 TDGTLSSSTI

-788 NEKAYYN
+788 NETAYYN
-795 DETNSYVGTYEDDG
+795 DGTKSYVGTYEDDG
-809 IFRTNNKTYYFN
+809 IFRANSKTYYFN
-821 NDGKYSINDTTLPTL
+821 NDGEYKTNDTTLPTL

-866 STDNKTGTIDHTRL
+866 STDNKTGTVDHTRL
-880 SENATVD
+880 SGNATVD
-887 SKVKYDKILGKWV
+887 SKVKYDKTLGKWV
-900 KG
+900 RS

>member
-36 TTNAIQINKTNDDEK
+36 TTSTIQINKTNKDEK

-61 TGHKETEG
+61 TGYKEEIDKGEEVVKQKTKIE
-69 NEEETG
+69 NETN
-75 YRDVNIGKGNSIDN
+75 YNDFFTYVNSICINDFS
-89 KRKYNEFFNK
+89 KTVKDGAYHFKGINEFSGWEINIY
-99 VNDWCET
+99 VT
-106 GFSSDSVEENSTPY
+106 
-120 KRKGKGDYRGYNV
+120 
-133 YIKVSKKIEP
+133 KKI
-143 YKKGLGVITYY
+143 YSYWLFGTKYS
-154 RGEYTI
+154 GEYNITKSKITI
-160 TVKKVTNVQLIYD
+160 NKTFVTPD
-173 FPSKST
+173 TST

-207 EFVGFKEVRSD
+207 EFVGFKEVGSD

-223 SFISLDKTFK
+223 SFISLDKTFITD
-233 ENTTLYA
+233 TTLYA
-240 IFNKKPL
+240 IFNSKTL
-247 DGDTNYNK
+247 DGDTKY
-255 NNLSDTI
+255 NLSDTI

-296 FLGGP
+296 FLGGA
-301 TTNTTTIKEGVKAR
+301 NTKTTIKKGVNTR

-327 EFKSEYVHVE
+327 EFGSGSVFVE
-337 PDEENRQYTVVLQ
+337 PVDENRQYTIVLQ

-355 NGQLQVEGNY
+355 NGQMQVEGNY

-376 ITKEYICLDLNGHN
+376 IAKEYMCLDLNGHN
-390 ITINNGGKLFSNGLI
+390 ITINNGGKLISNGLI

-454 YLRCKARVKYN
+454 YLRCKARIKYD

-475 YVNAQAFTDV
+475 YVNAQAFTDFL
-485 GTGDLTIKGQ
+485 GFKGQ

-503 GSSNSNYFIKL
+503 GLSDSSDSNYFIKL
-514 DNPSTDNEDSYV
+514 NKPSTYNKDSYV

-537 KTSANNK
+537 ETSANK
-544 PFSISQRIKIIINK
+544 LYSISQRIKIIINN
-558 CSVSIGEFKFDIKA
+558 CVVSIGEFKFNIKVGA
-572 LGIPVNVDTSKYSLP
+572 ISVSVDTSKYSFP
-587 ISSFFDLEVKKSF
+587 ISPFFDLEVKNSF

-613 SLIVDKNSTTLLS
+613 SLIVNKNSTTLLS
-626 YDKKAKRAGQIS
+626 YDKSAKRAGQIS

-711 TGNDSGMDYQLSG
+711 TGNNSGMDYQLSG
-724 TINLNKIGYT
+724 TINLSKIGYT

-765 YDYMIGNCSKNSHV
+765 YDYMIGHCSNNSHV

-788 NEKAYYN
+788 NETAYYN
-795 DETNSYVGTYEDDG
+795 DGANSYVGTYEDDG
-809 IFRTNNKTYYFN
+809 IFRANSKTYYFN
-821 NDGKYSINDTTLPTL
+821 NDGKYKINDTTLPTL
-836 KECDYDSNSKIITD
+836 KECNYDSNSKIITD
-850 NNQQY
+850 NSQQY

-887 SKVKYDKILGKWV
+887 SKVKYDNTLGKWV

>member
-1 MKSYKKG
+1 MKNYKKG

-23 VGFSSFVINNQLN
+23 VGFSSFVINNKLN
-36 TTNAIQINKTNDDEK
+36 TTSTIQINKTNKDEK

-61 TGHKETEG
+61 TGYKETEG

-75 YRDVNIGKGNSIDN
+75 YRDVNIGNTFNTN
-89 KRKYNEFFNK
+89 KTKYDEFFK
-99 VNDWCET
+99 LVNDWCET
-106 GFSSDSVEENSTPY
+106 GFSGDIEANTY
-120 KRKGKGDYRGYNV
+120 KSKGKGDYSGYNV
-133 YIKVSKKIEP
+133 YIKVSRKIEAH
-143 YKKGLGVITYY
+143 KGVFDTYY

-160 TVKKVTNVQLIYD
+160 TVKKVNVQLAYD
-173 FPSKST
+173 FPSTST

-194 KNSFYKDSNSKDY
+194 KNSFYKDSNSKNY
-207 EFVGFKEVRSD
+207 EFVGFKEVGSD

-223 SFISLDKTFK
+223 SFISLDKTFITD
-233 ENTTLYA
+233 TTLYA
-240 IFNKKPL
+240 IFNSKTL
-247 DGDTNYNK
+247 NGDTKY
-255 NNLSDTI
+255 NLSDTI

-296 FLGGP
+296 FLGGA
-301 TTNTTTIKEGVKAR
+301 NTKTTIKEGVKAR
-315 FIFND
+315 FLFND

-327 EFKSEYVHVE
+327 EFSSDSVHVE
-337 PDEENRQYTVVLQ
+337 PDKKNRQYTVVLQ

-376 ITKEYICLDLNGHN
+376 ITKEYMCLDLNGHN
-390 ITINNGGKLFSNGLI
+390 ITINNGGKLISNGLI

-454 YLRCKARVKYN
+454 YLRCKARIKYD

-475 YVNAQAFTDV
+475 YVNAQAFTDK
-485 GTGDLTIKGQ
+485 GPIKGQ

-514 DNPSTDNEDSYV
+514 DKPNTNSEDSYV
-526 DVIGYKENSID
+526 DFIGYKENSID
-537 KTSANNK
+537 KTSADK
-544 PFSISQRIKIIINK
+544 FSISQRIKIIINN
-558 CSVSIGEFKFDIKA
+558 CNVSIGEFKFDIKVS
-572 LGIPVNVDTSKYSLP
+572 IISVSVDTSKYSFP
-587 ISSFFDLEVKKSF
+587 ISPFFDLEVKNSF

-626 YDKKAKRAGQIS
+626 YDKSAKRAGQIS

-658 IKLADMSGKDKNGN
+658 IKLANMSGKDKNGN
-672 ATEANISGDGYGQQ
+672 ATEANISGDNYGQQ
-686 VFKAQS
+686 VFKAQF

-711 TGNDSGMDYQLSG
+711 TGNDSGMDYQMSG
-724 TINLNKIGYT
+724 TINLSKIGYT
-734 SDGTLSSSTI
+734 TDGTLSSSTI

-765 YDYMIGNCSKNSHV
+765 YDYMIGNCSNNSHV

-788 NEKAYYN
+788 NETAYYN
-795 DETNSYVGTYEDDG
+795 DGTNSYVGTYEDDG
-809 IFRTNNKTYYFN
+809 IFRANSKTYYFN
-821 NDGKYSINDTTLPTL
+821 NDGEYKTNDTTLPTL
-836 KECDYDSNSKIITD
+836 KECNYDSNSKIITD

-866 STDNKTGTIDHTRL
+866 STDNKTGTVDHTRL
-880 SENATVD
+880 SGNATVD
-887 SKVKYDKILGKWV
+887 SKVKYDKTLGKWV
-900 KG
+900 RS

>member
-36 TTNAIQINKTNDDEK
+36 TTSTIQINKTNKDEK

-61 TGHKETEG
+61 TGYKETEG
-69 NEEETG
+69 NEEEAEYNNVKIGTERITNETEYG
-75 YRDVNIGKGNSIDN
+75 KFFEIVNAL
-89 KRKYNEFFNK
+89 
-99 VNDWCET
+99 CET
-106 GFSSDSVEENSTPY
+106 GFSGNIVEANSTPY
-120 KRKGKGDYRGYNV
+120 KRKGKGKYSGYNV
-133 YIKVSKKIEP
+133 YIKVSKKIE
-143 YKKGLGVITYY
+143 TYRRFLKTHY
-154 RGEYTI
+154 SGEYTI
-160 TVKKVTNVQLIYD
+160 TVKKVNVQLAYN
-173 FPSKST
+173 FPSTST

-207 EFVGFKEVRSD
+207 EFVGFKEVGSD
-218 GKPSD
+218 GNPSD
-223 SFISLDKTFK
+223 SFISLNKTFITD
-233 ENTTLYA
+233 TTLYA
-240 IFNKKPL
+240 IFNSKTL
-247 DGDTNYNK
+247 DGDTKY
-255 NNLSDTI
+255 NLSDTI

-296 FLGGP
+296 FLGGA
-301 TTNTTTIKEGVKAR
+301 NTKTTIKKGVNAR

-327 EFKSEYVHVE
+327 EFGSGSVFVE
-337 PDEENRQYTVVLQ
+337 PVEENRQYTVVLQ

-355 NGQLQVEGNY
+355 NGQMQVEGNY

-376 ITKEYICLDLNGHN
+376 ITKEYMCLDLNGHN
-390 ITINNGGKLFSNGLI
+390 ITINNGGKLISNGLI

-454 YLRCKARVKYN
+454 YLRCKARIKYN

-475 YVNAQAFTDV
+475 YVNAQAFTDFL
-485 GTGDLTIKGQ
+485 GFKGQ

-503 GSSNSNYFIKL
+503 GSSDSNYFIKL
-514 DNPSTDNEDSYV
+514 NKPNAYNEDSYV

-537 KTSANNK
+537 ETSANNNY
-544 PFSISQRIKIIINK
+544 SISQRIKIIINK
-558 CSVSIGEFKFDIKA
+558 CVVSIGEFKFNIKVSA
-572 LGIPVNVDTSKYSLP
+572 ISVSVDTSKYSLP

-613 SLIVDKNSTTLLS
+613 SLIVDKYSTTLLS

-711 TGNDSGMDYQLSG
+711 TGNNSGMDYQLSG
-724 TINLNKIGYT
+724 TINLSKIGYT
-734 SDGTLSSSTI
+734 SDGTLNSSTI

-765 YDYMIGNCSKNSHV
+765 YDYMIGNCKNNSHV

-788 NEKAYYN
+788 NETAYYN
-795 DETNSYVGTYEDDG
+795 NGTNSYVGTYEDDG
-809 IFRTNNKTYYFN
+809 IFRANSKTYYFN
-821 NDGKYSINDTTLPTL
+821 NDGKYTINDTTLPTL

-866 STDNKTGTIDHTRL
+866 STDNKTGTVDHTKL

-887 SKVKYDKILGKWV
+887 SKVKYDKVLGKWV
-900 KG
+900 KA

>member
-23 VGFSSFVINNQLN
+23 VGFSSFVINNKLN
-36 TTNAIQINKTNDDEK
+36 TTSTIQINKTNKDEK

-61 TGHKETEG
+61 TGYKETEG
-69 NEEETG
+69 NEEGTG
-75 YRDVNIGKGNSIDN
+75 HDNVNIGNTFNTN
-89 KRKYNEFFNK
+89 KTKYDEFFK
-99 VNDWCET
+99 LVNDWCET
-106 GFSSDSVEENSTPY
+106 EFSGDIEANTY
-120 KRKGKGDYRGYNV
+120 KSKGKGVYSGYNV
-133 YIKVSKKIEP
+133 YIKVSRKIEA
-143 YKKGLGVITYY
+143 YKGFLKTYY

-160 TVKKVTNVQLIYD
+160 TVKKVNVQLAYD

-194 KNSFYKDSNSKDY
+194 KNSFYKDPNSKDY
-207 EFVGFKEVRSD
+207 EFVGFKEVGSD

-223 SFISLDKTFK
+223 SFISLNKTFITD
-233 ENTTLYA
+233 TTLYA
-240 IFNKKPL
+240 IFNSKTL
-247 DGDTNYNK
+247 DGDTKY
-255 NNLSDTI
+255 NLSDTI
-262 NNTSS
+262 NNTPS

-296 FLGGP
+296 FLGGA
-301 TTNTTTIKEGVKAR
+301 NTKTTINKGVKAK
-315 FIFND
+315 FLFND

-327 EFKSEYVHVE
+327 EFNSESVYVE

-355 NGQLQVEGNY
+355 NGQMQVEGNY
-365 GVNTSGATQGV
+365 GVNTSGPTQGV
-376 ITKEYICLDLNGHN
+376 ITKEYMCLDLNGHN
-390 ITINNGGKLFSNGLI
+390 ITINNGGKLISNGLI

-414 NVEGGGYLRTLAVIH
+414 NVEGGGYLRTLAAIH

-439 YVNKDVFPFQVYQLP
+439 YVNNDVFPFQVYQLP
-454 YLRCKARVKYN
+454 YLRCKARVKYD

-475 YVNAQAFTDV
+475 YVNAQAFNDK
-485 GTGDLTIKGQ
+485 GPIKGQ

-503 GSSNSNYFIKL
+503 GPSDSNYFIKL

-537 KTSANNK
+537 KTLANK
-544 PFSISQRIKIIINK
+544 LYSISQRIKIIINN
-558 CSVSIGEFKFDIKA
+558 CSVSIGEFKFDIK
-572 LGIPVNVDTSKYSLP
+572 VNIISVSVDTSKYSLP
-587 ISSFFDLEVKKSF
+587 ISSFFDLEVKNSF

-644 YYYDKNYKYVTTDL
+644 YYYDKNYKYVTTDF
-658 IKLADMSGKDKNGN
+658 IKLADMSGKDQNGN
-672 ATEANISGDGYGQQ
+672 ATEANISGDNYGQQ
-686 VFKAQS
+686 VFKDQS

-724 TINLNKIGYT
+724 TINLSKIGYT
-734 SDGTLSSSTI
+734 SDGKLSSSTI

-788 NEKAYYN
+788 NETAYYN
-795 DETNSYVGTYEDDG
+795 DGTNSYVGTYEDDG
-809 IFRTNNKTYYFN
+809 IFRANSKTYYFN
-821 NDGKYSINDTTLPTL
+821 NDGKYTINDTTLPTL
-836 KECDYDSNSKIITD
+836 KECDYDSNSKILTD

-866 STDNKTGTIDHTRL
+866 STDNKTGTVDHTRL

-887 SKVKYDKILGKWV
+887 SKVKYDNTLGKWV

>member
-36 TTNAIQINKTNDDEK
+36 TTSTIQINKTNTDNK
-51 VKISFKYQVC
+51 VTISFKYQVC
-61 TGHKETEG
+61 TGYKETEG
-69 NEEETG
+69 SEEGTG
-75 YRDVNIGKGNSIDN
+75 HDNVNIGNWNKDKTEYDN
-89 KRKYNEFFNK
+89 FFKLVNE
-99 VNDWCET
+99 WCET
-106 GFSSDSVEENSTPY
+106 GFSGNSVEADSY
-120 KRKGKGDYRGYNV
+120 KRKGKGIYSGYNV
-133 YIKVSKKIEP
+133 YIKVSRKIETH
-143 YKKGLGVITYY
+143 KVFSKTYY
-154 RGEYTI
+154 SGEYTI
-160 TVKKVTNVQLIYD
+160 TVKKVNVQLAYD

-223 SFISLDKTFK
+223 SFISLDKTFITD
-233 ENTTLYA
+233 TTLYA
-240 IFNKKPL
+240 IFNSKTL
-247 DGDTNYNK
+247 DGDTKY
-255 NNLSDTI
+255 NLSDTI

-267 GTVDFNAGVAVGKLN
+267 GTVDFNAGVAVGNLN

-296 FLGGP
+296 FLGGA
-301 TTNTTTIKEGVKAR
+301 NTKTTIKKGVNAR

-327 EFKSEYVHVE
+327 EFGSGSVFVE
-337 PDEENRQYTVVLQ
+337 PVEENRQYTVVLQ

-355 NGQLQVEGNY
+355 NGQMQVEGNY
-365 GVNTSGATQGV
+365 GVNTSGDTQGV
-376 ITKEYICLDLNGHN
+376 ITKEYMCLDLNGHN
-390 ITINNGGKLFSNGLI
+390 ITINNGGKLISNGLI

-429 DYRGGTMTQS
+429 DYRGGAMTQS

-454 YLRCKARVKYN
+454 YLRCKARIKYN

-475 YVNAQAFTDV
+475 YVNAQAFTDK
-485 GTGDLTIKGQ
+485 GPIKGQ

-514 DNPSTDNEDSYV
+514 DKPNTNSEDSYV
-526 DVIGYKENSID
+526 DFIGYKENSID
-537 KTSANNK
+537 KTSADK
-544 PFSISQRIKIIINK
+544 FSISQRIKIIINN
-558 CSVSIGEFKFDIKA
+558 CNVSIGEFKFDIKVS
-572 LGIPVNVDTSKYSLP
+572 IISVSVDTSKYSFP
-587 ISSFFDLEVKKSF
+587 ISPFFDLEVKNSF

-626 YDKKAKRAGQIS
+626 YDKSAKSAGQIS

-644 YYYDKNYKYVTTDL
+644 YYYGKNYKYVTTDL

-724 TINLNKIGYT
+724 TINLSKIGYT

-765 YDYMIGNCSKNSHV
+765 YDYMIGNCSNNSHV

-795 DETNSYVGTYEDDG
+795 DGASSYVGTYEDDG
-809 IFRTNNKTYYFN
+809 IFRANNKTYYFN
-821 NDGKYSINDTTLPTL
+821 NDGKYTINDTTLPTL

-866 STDNKTGTIDHTRL
+866 STDNKTGTVDHTRL

-887 SKVKYDKILGKWV
+887 SKVKYDNTLGKWV

>member
-36 TTNAIQINKTNDDEK
+36 TTSTIQINKTNKDEK

-61 TGHKETEG
+61 TGYKETEG
-69 NEEETG
+69 NEEGTG
-75 YRDVNIGKGNSIDN
+75 HDNVNIGNWNKDKTEYDN
-89 KRKYNEFFNK
+89 FFKLVNE
-99 VNDWCET
+99 WCET
-106 GFSSDSVEENSTPY
+106 GFSGNSVEADSY
-120 KRKGKGDYRGYNV
+120 KRKGKGIYSGYNV
-133 YIKVSKKIEP
+133 YIKVSRKIETH
-143 YKKGLGVITYY
+143 KVFSKTYY
-154 RGEYTI
+154 SGEYTI
-160 TVKKVTNVQLIYD
+160 TVKKVNVQLAYD

-207 EFVGFKEVRSD
+207 EFVGFKEVGSD
-218 GKPSD
+218 GNPSD
-223 SFISLDKTFK
+223 SFISLNKTFITD
-233 ENTTLYA
+233 TTLYA
-240 IFNKKPL
+240 IFNSKTL
-247 DGDTNYNK
+247 DGDTKY
-255 NNLSDTI
+255 NLSDTI

-267 GTVDFNAGVAVGKLN
+267 GTVDFNAGVAVGNLN

-296 FLGGP
+296 FLGGA
-301 TTNTTTIKEGVKAR
+301 NTKTTIKKGVNAR

-327 EFKSEYVHVE
+327 EFGSGSVFVE
-337 PDEENRQYTVVLQ
+337 PVEENRQYTVALQ

-355 NGQLQVEGNY
+355 NGQMQVEGNY

-376 ITKEYICLDLNGHN
+376 IAKEYMCLDLNGHN
-390 ITINNGGKLFSNGLI
+390 ITINNGGKLISNGLI

-429 DYRGGTMTQS
+429 DYRGGAMTQS

-454 YLRCKARVKYN
+454 YLRCKARIKYD

-475 YVNAQAFTDV
+475 YVNAQAFTDFL
-485 GTGDLTIKGQ
+485 GFKGQ

-503 GSSNSNYFIKL
+503 GSSDSNYFIKL

-526 DVIGYKENSID
+526 DVIGYRENSID
-537 KTSANNK
+537 ETSANK
-544 PFSISQRIKIIINK
+544 LYSISQRIKIIINK
-558 CSVSIGEFKFDIKA
+558 CSVSIGEFKFNIKVGA
-572 LGIPVNVDTSKYSLP
+572 ISVSVDTSKYSLP
-587 ISSFFDLEVKKSF
+587 ISSFFDLEVKNSF

-626 YDKKAKRAGQIS
+626 YDKRAKSAGQIS

-644 YYYDKNYKYVTTDL
+644 YYYNKNYKYVTTDL

-672 ATEANISGDGYGQQ
+672 ATEANISGDGYGQR

-698 NPNVQIKGTLLFK
+698 NPNVQIRGTLLFK

-724 TINLNKIGYT
+724 TINLSKIGYT

-765 YDYMIGNCSKNSHV
+765 YDYMIGNCKNNSHV

-788 NEKAYYN
+788 NETAYYN
-795 DETNSYVGTYEDDG
+795 NGTNSYVGTYEDDG
-809 IFRTNNKTYYFN
+809 IFRANSKTYYFN
-821 NDGKYSINDTTLPTL
+821 NDGKYTINDTTLPTL

-866 STDNKTGTIDHTRL
+866 STDNKTGTVDHTKL

-887 SKVKYDKILGKWV
+887 SKVKYDKVLGKWV
-900 KG
+900 KA